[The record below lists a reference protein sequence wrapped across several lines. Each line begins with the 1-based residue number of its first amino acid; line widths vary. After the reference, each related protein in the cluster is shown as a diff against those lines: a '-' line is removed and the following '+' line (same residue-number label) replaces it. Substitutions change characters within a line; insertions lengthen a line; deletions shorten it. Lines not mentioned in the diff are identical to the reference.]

1 MTSRTTK
8 HKGRKAVATAAL
20 VAFTGAALLGTG
32 VNPAL
37 ADGPNGGS
45 GGTPGGNLGAAGSL
59 DIRYAFFDDA
69 TPNPQGGAASVS
81 QGWGQ
86 DSIDWFTGKAG
97 ITGTP
102 MANKLQTS
110 CTEALNEAIARGQA
124 AGGKGVQARVV
135 GIMYAIN
142 NGVNGGGAARG
153 KQHFYD
159 KVTEW
164 SNAGYPGLS
173 NRSTELGSFISDL
186 ARTGADKG
194 SAAAN
199 DGLVSTSCVAANSE
213 EPQGISTPPTYD
225 LTVTTDHAS
234 TVTEAGSTTPVYDT
248 IHASR
253 GDKGV
258 DENIDAEVVL
268 TYEGPEG
275 EGSNKSVTKTAS
287 IANNGDT
294 KSPEFTPA
302 DFGWT
307 SWPATGEGKTFW
319 FDVKV
324 AKQGNMNDA
333 VDTADRE
340 ASESWTVGPKNPVKV
355 LTNGETGSG
364 LTEKDVLAANMFYN
378 ANITA
383 HSNGYASQLTI
394 TDTVNTADV
403 VIGDKE
409 IDNPDRVQVLG
420 PNGQRVKADVTID
433 RIPAEGDK
441 PGKVVISGTVKDI
454 VDQGNY
460 TLVVPTYT
468 KATGADYR
476 IPDDSKVCY
485 TEAGDHCLVG
495 NSAETGKVTPD
506 PDKVWTA
513 DETEARTTA
522 DPERTNQKG
531 VDNKTFLPGDKVSAV
546 VNDHIAAYLQY
557 ALEEYSITDDWS
569 DGLTYVTM
577 DQAPKV
583 YFQGQDVTDLF
594 EITNDTAK
602 GVTIA
607 KAKPEFL
614 AKTARLTEPGE
625 VKLVISGQFRRDY
638 DTDGQNKQLI
648 NKGSV
653 TWNNE
658 FKATNEPPI
667 FTVTPKPAIDVEKFT
682 LSEGLEAGDRD
693 EADNALTLQ
702 SAQGKGAETQIGF
715 LVKNTGEADLV
726 NVSLTDA
733 THEGTTGNVSDIV
746 CEIPSD
752 QAGQA
757 DKTGKSEQSGA
768 DSSNSANAAL
778 TNGATVQ
785 TIKVAADKI
794 GTLKVGQSVSCVGT
808 LTGVEEGTLH
818 SDTATVTGESI
829 HNGKKVTDS
838 DDWHAKVDAPEQ
850 PAPPAPKGA
859 VTGKVAGANT
869 GLMAA
874 LGTLM
879 AAIGLGGGATYL
891 NKAARR
897 KAHVAAKH

>member
-20 VAFTGAALLGTG
+20 MAFAGAALVGA
-32 VNPAL
+32 NPAF
-37 ADGPNGGS
+37 ADNGGS
-45 GGTPGGNLGAAGSL
+45 GGTTGGNLGAAGNL
-59 DIRYAFFDDA
+59 GIRYAFFDNA
-69 TPNPQGGAASVS
+69 VANPQGGQALVS

-86 DSIDWFTGKAG
+86 DSINWFMDKAG
-97 ITGTP
+97 ISGTY
-102 MANKLQTS
+102 MANQFQTS
-110 CTEALNEAIARGQA
+110 CGEALNEAISRGQA
-124 AGGKGVQARVV
+124 AGGSNVTARVV
-135 GIMYAIN
+135 GIMYATN
-142 NGVNGGGAARG
+142 NGNNGGAAARSA
-153 KQHFYD
+153 QYFYD
-159 KVTEW
+159 KAEEW
-164 SNAGYPGLS
+164 RTDGYPGMY
-173 NRSTELGSFISDL
+173 NRSAEIAGFIYNL
-186 ARTGADKG
+186 AQTGVGKASG
-194 SAAAN
+194 LPN
-199 DGLVSTSCVAANSE
+199 DGNAYGEPYVSTACVAVNSE
-213 EPQGISTPPTYD
+213 EPVGISAPPPPPTYD

-234 TVTEAGSTTPVYDT
+234 TVTEAGSTVPVYDT

-253 GDKGV
+253 GGKGA
-258 DENIDAEVVL
+258 DENVDAEVVL

-275 EGSNKSVTKTAS
+275 NKSVTKTAS

-307 SWPATGEGKTFW
+307 SWPATGEGKSFW

-324 AKQGNMNDA
+324 AKQGNMNEA

-340 ASESWTVGPKNPVKV
+340 ASESWTVKPKNPVKV

-409 IDNPDRVQVLG
+409 TDNPDRVQVLG

-433 RIPAEGDK
+433 RSTE
-441 PGKVVISGTVKDI
+441 GKVVISGTVKDI

-460 TLVVPTYT
+460 TLMVPTYT

-485 TEAGDHCLVG
+485 TEAQDHCLVG

-513 DETEARTTA
+513 DEAQARTTA

-531 VDNKTFLPGDKVSAV
+531 VDQKTFLPGDKVSAV

-557 ALEEYSITDDWS
+557 GLEEYSITDDWS

-577 DQAPKV
+577 DGAPKV

-602 GVTIA
+602 GVTTA

-638 DTDGQNKQLI
+638 DTDGENKQLI

-658 FKATNEPPI
+658 SKATNEPPI

-693 EADNALTLQ
+693 EADNALTLA
-702 SAQGKGAETQIGF
+702 SAKDETQIGF
-715 LVKNTGEADLV
+715 LVTNTGEADLV

-733 THEGTTGNVSDIV
+733 THEGTTGNVTGIV
-746 CEIPSD
+746 CEIPAE
-752 QAGQA
+752 QAAA
-757 DKTGKSEQSGA
+757 DP
-768 DSSNSANAAL
+768 ANAGV
-778 TNGATVQ
+778 TGGATAQ
-785 TIKVAADKI
+785 TVKVAGDKI

-818 SDTATVTGESI
+818 SDTATVVGESV
-829 HNGKKVTDS
+829 HNGKKVTDA
-838 DDWHAKVDAPEQ
+838 DDWHAKVDS
-850 PAPPAPKGA
+850 PATPAPKGA
-859 VTGKVAGANT
+859 VTGEVAGANT

-879 AAIGLGGGATYL
+879 AAIGLGGGATWF
-891 NKAARR
+891 ARR

>member
-20 VAFTGAALLGTG
+20 MAFAGAALVGA
-32 VNPAL
+32 NPAF

-45 GGTPGGNLGAAGSL
+45 GGTTGGNLGAAGNL

-69 TPNPQGGAASVS
+69 VANPQGGQALVS

-86 DSIDWFTGKAG
+86 DSINWFMDKAG
-97 ITGTP
+97 ITGTH
-102 MANKLQTS
+102 MANQFQTS
-110 CTEALNEAIARGQA
+110 CGEALNEAIARGQA
-124 AGGKGVQARVV
+124 AGGSNVTARVV
-135 GIMYAIN
+135 GIMYATN
-142 NGVNGGGAARG
+142 NGNNGGAAARSA
-153 KQHFYD
+153 QHFYN
-159 KVTEW
+159 KAEEW
-164 SNAGYPGLS
+164 RTDGYPGMY
-173 NRSTELGSFISDL
+173 NRSAEIAGFIYNL
-186 ARTGADKG
+186 AQTGVGKASG
-194 SAAAN
+194 LPN
-199 DGLVSTSCVAANSE
+199 DGNAYGKPYVSTACVAVNSE
-213 EPQGISTPPTYD
+213 EPVGISAPPPPPTYD

-234 TVTEAGSTTPVYDT
+234 TVTEAGSTVPVYDT

-253 GDKGV
+253 GGKGV

-275 EGSNKSVTKTAS
+275 NKSVTKTVS

-307 SWPATGEGKTFW
+307 SWPATGEGKSFW

-324 AKQGNMNDA
+324 AKQGNMNEA

-340 ASESWTVGPKNPVKV
+340 PSESWTVKPKNPVKY
-355 LTNGETGSG
+355 LMNGENGSQ
-364 LTEKDVLAANMFYN
+364 LKDQDVLAAQMFYN

-383 HSNGYASQLTI
+383 HSNGYSSEMTI

-403 VIGDKE
+403 TIGGKDA
-409 IDNPDRVQVLG
+409 DDAGRVQVFG
-420 PNGQRVKADVTID
+420 PDGKRVKADIKID
-433 RIPAEGDK
+433 RSTE
-441 PGKVVISGTVKDI
+441 GKVIISGTVKDMEK
-454 VDQGNY
+454 QGTY
-460 TLVVPTYT
+460 TLSVPTYT

-485 TEAGDHCLVG
+485 TEAQDHCLVG

-513 DETEARTTA
+513 DEAQARTTA

-557 ALEEYSITDDWS
+557 GLEEYSITDDWS

-577 DQAPKV
+577 DGAPKV
-583 YFQGQDVTDLF
+583 YFQGNDVTDLF

-602 GVTIA
+602 GVTTA

-638 DTDGQNKQLI
+638 DTDGENKQLT

-658 FKATNEPPI
+658 SKATNEPPI

-693 EADNALTLQ
+693 EADNALTLK
-702 SAQGKGAETQIGF
+702 SAKDETQIGF
-715 LVKNTGEADLV
+715 LVTNTGEADLV

-733 THEGTTGNVSDIV
+733 THEGTTGNVTGIV
-746 CEIPSD
+746 CEIPAE
-752 QAGQA
+752 QAAA
-757 DKTGKSEQSGA
+757 DP
-768 DSSNSANAAL
+768 ANAGV
-778 TNGATVQ
+778 TGGATAQ
-785 TIKVAADKI
+785 TVKVAGDKI

-818 SDTATVTGESI
+818 SDTATVVGESI

-838 DDWHAKVDAPEQ
+838 DDWHAKVDAPE
-850 PAPPAPKGA
+850 APAPKGA
-859 VTGKVAGANT
+859 VTGEAAGANT

-874 LGTLM
+874 LGGLM
-879 AAIGLGGGATYL
+879 AAIGLGGGATWF
-891 NKAARR
+891 ARR

>member
-20 VAFTGAALLGTG
+20 MAFAGAALVGA
-32 VNPAL
+32 NPAF
-37 ADGPNGGS
+37 ADNGGS
-45 GGTPGGNLGAAGSL
+45 GGTTGGNLGAAGNL
-59 DIRYAFFDDA
+59 GIRYAFFDDA
-69 TPNPQGGAASVS
+69 VANPQGGQALVS

-86 DSIDWFTGKAG
+86 DSINWFMDKAG
-97 ITGTP
+97 ISGTY
-102 MANKLQTS
+102 MANQFQTS
-110 CTEALNEAIARGQA
+110 CGEALNEAISRGQA
-124 AGGKGVQARVV
+124 AGGSNVTARVV
-135 GIMYAIN
+135 GIMYATN
-142 NGVNGGGAARG
+142 NGNNGGAAARSA
-153 KQHFYD
+153 QYFYD
-159 KVTEW
+159 KAEEW
-164 SNAGYPGLS
+164 RTDGYPGMY
-173 NRSTELGSFISDL
+173 NRSAEIAGFIYNL
-186 ARTGADKG
+186 AQTGVGKASG
-194 SAAAN
+194 LPN
-199 DGLVSTSCVAANSE
+199 DGNAYGEPYVSTACVAVNSE
-213 EPQGISTPPTYD
+213 EPVGISAPPPPPTYD

-234 TVTEAGSTTPVYDT
+234 TVTEAGSTVPVYDT

-253 GDKGV
+253 GGKGA
-258 DENIDAEVVL
+258 DENVDAEVVL

-275 EGSNKSVTKTAS
+275 NKSVTKTAS

-307 SWPATGEGKTFW
+307 SWPATGEGKSFW

-324 AKQGNMNDA
+324 AKQGNMNEA

-340 ASESWTVGPKNPVKV
+340 ASESWTVKPKNPVKV

-409 IDNPDRVQVLG
+409 TDNPDRVQVLG

-433 RIPAEGDK
+433 RSVE
-441 PGKVVISGTVKDI
+441 GKVVISGTVKDI

-460 TLVVPTYT
+460 TLMVPTYT

-485 TEAGDHCLVG
+485 TEAQDHCLVG

-513 DETEARTTA
+513 DEAQARTTA

-531 VDNKTFLPGDKVSAV
+531 VDQKTFLPGDKVSAV

-557 ALEEYSITDDWS
+557 GLEEYSITDDWS

-577 DQAPKV
+577 DGAPKV

-602 GVTIA
+602 GVTTA

-658 FKATNEPPI
+658 MKATNEPPI

-693 EADNALTLQ
+693 EADNALTLA
-702 SAQGKGAETQIGF
+702 SAKDETQIGF
-715 LVKNTGEADLV
+715 LVTNTGEADLV

-733 THEGTTGNVSDIV
+733 THEGTTGNVTGIV
-746 CEIPSD
+746 CEIPAE
-752 QAGQA
+752 QAAA
-757 DKTGKSEQSGA
+757 DP
-768 DSSNSANAAL
+768 ANAGV
-778 TNGATVQ
+778 TGGATAQ
-785 TIKVAADKI
+785 TVKVAGDKI
-794 GTLKVGQSVSCVGT
+794 GILKVGQSVSCVGT

-818 SDTATVTGESI
+818 SDTATVVGESI
-829 HNGKKVTDS
+829 HNGKKVTDA
-838 DDWHAKVDAPEQ
+838 DDWHAKVDS
-850 PAPPAPKGA
+850 PATPAPKGA
-859 VTGKVAGANT
+859 VTGEVAGANT

-879 AAIGLGGGATYL
+879 AAIGLGGGATWM
-891 NKAARR
+891 ARR

>member
-20 VAFTGAALLGTG
+20 MVFAGVALVGA
-32 VNPAL
+32 NPAF
-37 ADGPNGGS
+37 ADNGGS
-45 GGTPGGNLGAAGSL
+45 GGTAGGNLGAAGNL
-59 DIRYAFFDDA
+59 GIRYAFFDDA
-69 TPNPQGGAASVS
+69 VANPQGGQALVS

-86 DSIDWFTGKAG
+86 DSINWFMNQAG
-97 ITGTP
+97 ISGTY
-102 MANKLQTS
+102 MEGQFQIS
-110 CTEALNEAIARGQA
+110 CGEALNEAIARGQA
-124 AGGKGVQARVV
+124 AGGSNVTARVV
-135 GIMYAIN
+135 GIMYATN
-142 NGVNGGGAARG
+142 NGNNGGAAARSA
-153 KQHFYD
+153 QYFYD
-159 KVTEW
+159 KAEEW
-164 SNAGYPGLS
+164 RTDGYPGMY
-173 NRSTELGSFISDL
+173 NRSAEIAGFIYNL
-186 ARTGADKG
+186 AQTGVGKASG
-194 SAAAN
+194 LPN
-199 DGLVSTSCVAANSE
+199 DGNAYGEPYVSTACVAVNSE
-213 EPQGISTPPTYD
+213 EPVGISAPPPPPTYD

-234 TVTEAGSTTPVYDT
+234 TVTEAGSTVPVYDT

-253 GDKGV
+253 GGKGV
-258 DENIDAEVVL
+258 DENVDAEVVL

-275 EGSNKSVTKTAS
+275 NKSVTKTAS

-307 SWPATGEGKTFW
+307 SWPATGEGKSFW

-324 AKQGNMNDA
+324 AKQGNMNEA

-340 ASESWTVGPKNPVKV
+340 ASESWTVKPKNPVKV

-409 IDNPDRVQVLG
+409 TDNPDRVQVLG

-433 RIPAEGDK
+433 RSVE
-441 PGKVVISGTVKDI
+441 GKVVISGTVKNI

-460 TLVVPTYT
+460 TLMVPTYT

-485 TEAGDHCLVG
+485 TEAQDHCLVG
-495 NSAETGKVTPD
+495 NSAEAGKVTPD

-513 DETEARTTA
+513 DEAEARTTA

-531 VDNKTFLPGDKVSAV
+531 VDQKTFLPGDKVSAV
-546 VNDHIAAYLQY
+546 VNDRIAPYLQY
-557 ALEEYSITDDWS
+557 GLEEYSITDDWS

-577 DQAPKV
+577 DGAPKV

-602 GVTIA
+602 GVTTA

-658 FKATNEPPI
+658 SKATNEPPI

-693 EADNALTLQ
+693 EADNALTLA
-702 SAQGKGAETQIGF
+702 SAKDETQIGF

-733 THEGTTGNVSDIV
+733 THEGTTGNVTGIV
-746 CEIPSD
+746 CEIPAE
-752 QAGQA
+752 QAAA
-757 DKTGKSEQSGA
+757 DP
-768 DSSNSANAAL
+768 ANAGV
-778 TNGATVQ
+778 TGGATSETV
-785 TIKVAADKI
+785 KVAGDKI

-818 SDTATVTGESI
+818 SDTATVVGESI

-838 DDWHAKVDAPEQ
+838 DDWHAKVDAPE
-850 PAPPAPKGA
+850 APAPKGA
-859 VTGKVAGANT
+859 VTGEVAGANT

-879 AAIGLGGGATYL
+879 AAIGLGGGATWF
-891 NKAARR
+891 ARR

>member
-20 VAFTGAALLGTG
+20 MAFAGAALVGA
-32 VNPAL
+32 NPAF

-45 GGTPGGNLGAAGSL
+45 GGTAGDNLGAAGNL
-59 DIRYAFFDDA
+59 GIRYAFFDDA
-69 TPNPQGGAASVS
+69 AANPQGGQALVS

-86 DSIDWFTGKAG
+86 DSINWFMDKAG
-97 ITGTP
+97 ITGTY
-102 MANKLQTS
+102 MANQFQTS
-110 CTEALNEAIARGQA
+110 CGEALNEAIARGQA
-124 AGGKGVQARVV
+124 AGGSNVTARVV

-142 NGVNGGGAARG
+142 DGNNGGAAARG
-153 KQHFYD
+153 ARYFYD
-159 KVTEW
+159 KAEEW
-164 SNAGYPGLS
+164 RSDGYPGMH
-173 NRSTELGSFISDL
+173 NRSAEIVGLIYNL
-186 ARTGADKG
+186 AQTGVGKASG
-194 SAAAN
+194 LPN
-199 DGLVSTSCVAANSE
+199 DGNAYGGSYVSTVCVAVNSE

-234 TVTEAGSTTPVYDT
+234 TVTEAGSTVPVYDT

-258 DENIDAEVVL
+258 DENVDAEVVL

-275 EGSNKSVTKTAS
+275 NKAVTKTAS

-307 SWPATGEGKTFW
+307 SWPATGEGKSFW

-324 AKQGNMNDA
+324 AKQGNMNEA

-340 ASESWTVGPKNPVKV
+340 ASESWTVKPKNPVKY
-355 LTNGETGSG
+355 LMNGENGSQ
-364 LTEKDVLAANMFYN
+364 LKDQDVLAAQMFYN

-383 HSNGYASQLTI
+383 HSNGYSSEMTI
-394 TDTVNTADV
+394 TDTVNTVDVTIGGKDADDA
-403 VIGDKE
+403 G
-409 IDNPDRVQVLG
+409 RVQVFG
-420 PNGQRVKADVTID
+420 PDGKRVKADIKID
-433 RIPAEGDK
+433 RSTE
-441 PGKVVISGTVKDI
+441 GKVIISGTVKDMEK
-454 VDQGNY
+454 QGTY
-460 TLVVPTYT
+460 TLSVPTYT

-485 TEAGDHCLVG
+485 TEAQDHCLTG

-513 DETEARTTA
+513 DEAEARTTA

-531 VDNKTFLPGDKVSAV
+531 ADNKTFLPGDKVSAV

-577 DQAPKV
+577 DGAPKV

-602 GVTIA
+602 GVTTA

-614 AKTARLTEPGE
+614 AKTARLAEPGE

-638 DTDGQNKQLI
+638 DTDGENKQLI

-658 FKATNEPPI
+658 MKATNEPPI

-693 EADNALTLQ
+693 EADNALTLK
-702 SAQGKGAETQIGF
+702 SAKDETQIGF
-715 LVKNTGEADLV
+715 LVTNTGEADLV
-726 NVSLTDA
+726 NVSLTDQ
-733 THEGTTGNVSDIV
+733 THEGTTGNVTGIV
-746 CEIPSD
+746 CEIPAE
-752 QAGQA
+752 QAAA
-757 DKTGKSEQSGA
+757 DP
-768 DSSNSANAAL
+768 ANAGV
-778 TNGATVQ
+778 TGGATAQ
-785 TIKVAADKI
+785 TVKVAGDKI

-818 SDTATVTGESI
+818 SDTATAEGKSI
-829 HNGKKVTDS
+829 HNGKKVSDS
-838 DDWHAKVDAPEQ
+838 DDWHAKVDAPE
-850 PAPPAPKGA
+850 APAPKGA
-859 VTGKVAGANT
+859 VTGEVAGANT
-869 GLMAA
+869 GLMGAVGA
-874 LGTLM
+874 LM
-879 AAIGLGGGATYL
+879 AAIGLGGGATWF
-891 NKAARR
+891 ARR

>member
-20 VAFTGAALLGTG
+20 MAFAGAALVGA
-32 VNPAL
+32 NPAF
-37 ADGPNGGS
+37 ADNGGS
-45 GGTPGGNLGAAGSL
+45 GGTTGGNLGAAGNL
-59 DIRYAFFDDA
+59 GIRYAFFDDA
-69 TPNPQGGAASVS
+69 VANPQGGQALVS

-86 DSIDWFTGKAG
+86 DSINWFMDKAG
-97 ITGTP
+97 ISGTY
-102 MANKLQTS
+102 MANQFQTS
-110 CTEALNEAIARGQA
+110 CGEALNEAISRGQA
-124 AGGKGVQARVV
+124 AGGSNVTARVV
-135 GIMYAIN
+135 GIMYATN
-142 NGVNGGGAARG
+142 NGNNGGAAARSA
-153 KQHFYD
+153 QYFYD
-159 KVTEW
+159 KAEEW
-164 SNAGYPGLS
+164 RTDGYPGMY
-173 NRSTELGSFISDL
+173 NRSAEIAGFIYNL
-186 ARTGADKG
+186 AQTGVGKASG
-194 SAAAN
+194 LPN
-199 DGLVSTSCVAANSE
+199 DGNAYGEPYVSTACVAVNSE
-213 EPQGISTPPTYD
+213 EPVGISAPPPPPTYD

-234 TVTEAGSTTPVYDT
+234 TVTEAGSTVPVYDT

-253 GDKGV
+253 GDKGA
-258 DENIDAEVVL
+258 DENVDAEVVL

-275 EGSNKSVTKTAS
+275 NKSVTKQVQ

-307 SWPATGEGKTFW
+307 SWPATGEGKSFW

-324 AKQGNMNDA
+324 AKQGNMNEA

-340 ASESWTVGPKNPVKV
+340 ASESWTVKPKNPVKV

-403 VIGDKE
+403 TIGGKDA
-409 IDNPDRVQVLG
+409 DDAGRVQVLG
-420 PNGQRVKADVTID
+420 PDGQRIKADVTID

-454 VDQGNY
+454 EKQGNY
-460 TLVVPTYT
+460 TLMVPTYT

-485 TEAGDHCLVG
+485 TEAQDHCLAG

-513 DETEARTTA
+513 DEAEARTTA

-557 ALEEYSITDDWS
+557 GLEEYSITDDWS

-577 DQAPKV
+577 DGAPKV
-583 YFQGQDVTDLF
+583 YFQGNDVTDLF

-602 GVTIA
+602 GVTTA

-658 FKATNEPPI
+658 SKATNEPPI

-693 EADNALTLQ
+693 EADNALTLA
-702 SAQGKGAETQIGF
+702 SAKDETQIGF
-715 LVKNTGEADLV
+715 LVTNTGEADLV

-733 THEGTTGNVSDIV
+733 THEGTTGNVTGIV
-746 CEIPSD
+746 CEIPAE
-752 QAGQA
+752 QAAA
-757 DKTGKSEQSGA
+757 DP
-768 DSSNSANAAL
+768 ANAGV
-778 TNGATVQ
+778 TGGATAQ
-785 TIKVAADKI
+785 TVKVAGDKI

-818 SDTATVTGESI
+818 SDTATVVGESI

-838 DDWHAKVDAPEQ
+838 DDWHAKVDSPE
-850 PAPPAPKGA
+850 APAPKGA
-859 VTGKVAGANT
+859 VTGEVAGANT

-874 LGTLM
+874 LGGLM
-879 AAIGLGGGATYL
+879 AAIGLGGGATWF
-891 NKAARR
+891 ARR

>member
-1 MTSRTTK
+1 MGK
-8 HKGRKAVATAAL
+8 KAVATAAL
-20 VAFTGAALLGTG
+20 MAFAGAALVGA
-32 VNPAL
+32 NPAF

-45 GGTPGGNLGAAGSL
+45 GGTTGGNLGAAGNL
-59 DIRYAFFDDA
+59 GIRYAFFDDA
-69 TPNPQGGAASVS
+69 VANPQGGQALVS

-86 DSIDWFTGKAG
+86 DSINWFMDKAG
-97 ITGTP
+97 ISGTY
-102 MANKLQTS
+102 MANQFQIS
-110 CTEALNEAIARGQA
+110 CGEALNEAIARGQA
-124 AGGKGVQARVV
+124 AGGSNVTARVV
-135 GIMYAIN
+135 GIMYATN
-142 NGVNGGGAARG
+142 NGNNGGAAARSA
-153 KQHFYD
+153 QFFYD
-159 KVTEW
+159 KAEEW
-164 SNAGYPGLS
+164 RTDGYPGMH
-173 NRSTELGSFISDL
+173 NRSAEIAGFIYNL
-186 ARTGADKG
+186 AQTGVGKASG
-194 SAAAN
+194 LPN
-199 DGLVSTSCVAANSE
+199 DGNAYGEPYVSTACVAVNSE

-234 TVTEAGSTTPVYDT
+234 TVTEAGSTVPVYDT

-253 GDKGV
+253 GGKGV
-258 DENIDAEVVL
+258 DENVDAEVVL

-275 EGSNKSVTKTAS
+275 NKSVTKTVS
-287 IANNGDT
+287 IVNNGDT

-307 SWPATGEGKTFW
+307 SWPATGEGKSFW

-324 AKQGNMNDA
+324 AKQGNMNEA

-340 ASESWTVGPKNPVKV
+340 ASESWTVKPKNPVKV

-409 IDNPDRVQVLG
+409 TDNPDRVQVLG

-433 RIPAEGDK
+433 RSVE
-441 PGKVVISGTVKDI
+441 GKVVISGTVKDI

-460 TLVVPTYT
+460 TLMVPTYT

-485 TEAGDHCLVG
+485 TEAQDHCLVG

-513 DETEARTTA
+513 DEAQARTTA

-531 VDNKTFLPGDKVSAV
+531 VDQKTFLPGDKVSAV

-557 ALEEYSITDDWS
+557 GLEEYSITDDWS

-577 DQAPKV
+577 DGAPKV

-602 GVTIA
+602 GVTTA

-658 FKATNEPPI
+658 SKATNEPPI

-693 EADNALTLQ
+693 EADNALTLA
-702 SAQGKGAETQIGF
+702 SAKDETQIGF
-715 LVKNTGEADLV
+715 LVTNTGEADLV

-733 THEGTTGNVSDIV
+733 THEGTTGNVTGIV
-746 CEIPSD
+746 CEIPAE
-752 QAGQA
+752 QVAA
-757 DKTGKSEQSGA
+757 DP
-768 DSSNSANAAL
+768 ANAGV
-778 TNGATVQ
+778 TGGATAQ
-785 TIKVAADKI
+785 TVKVAGDKI

-818 SDTATVTGESI
+818 SDTATVVGESI

-838 DDWHAKVDAPEQ
+838 DDWHAKVDS
-850 PAPPAPKGA
+850 PATPAPKGA
-859 VTGKVAGANT
+859 VTGEVAGANT

-874 LGTLM
+874 LGGLM
-879 AAIGLGGGATYL
+879 AAIGLGGGATWF
-891 NKAARR
+891 ARR

>member
-1 MTSRTTK
+1 MTSRTIK

-20 VAFTGAALLGTG
+20 MAFAGAALVGA
-32 VNPAL
+32 NPAF
-37 ADGPNGGS
+37 ADNGGS
-45 GGTPGGNLGAAGSL
+45 GGAPGGNLGAAGTL
-59 DIRYAFFDDA
+59 GIRYAFFDDA
-69 TPNPQGGAASVS
+69 VANPQGGPALVS

-86 DSIDWFTGKAG
+86 DSIDWFTNKAG
-97 ITGTP
+97 ITGMP
-102 MANKLQTS
+102 MAAKLQTA
-110 CTEALNEAIARGQA
+110 CTDALNEAITRGQEN
-124 AGGKGVQARVV
+124 GGKDVQARVV

-159 KVTEW
+159 KVDEW

-194 SAAAN
+194 SDAAD
-199 DGLVSTSCVAANSE
+199 DGLVSAACVAVNSE

-234 TVTEAGSTTPVYDT
+234 TVTEAGSTVPVYDT

-258 DENIDAEVVL
+258 DENVDAEVVL

-307 SWPATGEGKTFW
+307 SWPATGEGKSFW

-324 AKQGNMNDA
+324 AKQGNMNEA

-340 ASESWTVGPKNPVKV
+340 ASESWTVKPKNPVKY
-355 LTNGETGSG
+355 LMNGENGSQ
-364 LTEKDVLAANMFYN
+364 LKDQDVLAAQMFYN
-378 ANITA
+378 ANIMA
-383 HSNGYASQLTI
+383 HSNGYSSEMTI

-403 VIGDKE
+403 TIGGKDA
-409 IDNPDRVQVLG
+409 DDAGRVQVFG
-420 PNGQRVKADVTID
+420 PDGKRVKADIKID
-433 RIPAEGDK
+433 RSTE
-441 PGKVVISGTVKDI
+441 GKVIISGTVKDI

-460 TLVVPTYT
+460 TLSVPTYT

-485 TEAGDHCLVG
+485 TEAQDHCLAG

-513 DETEARTTA
+513 DEAQARTTA

-546 VNDHIAAYLQY
+546 VNDHIAKYLQY
-557 ALEEYSITDDWS
+557 GLEEYSITDDWS

-577 DQAPKV
+577 DGAPKV
-583 YFQGQDVTDLF
+583 YFQGNDVTDLF

-602 GVTIA
+602 GVTTA

-614 AKTARLTEPGE
+614 AKTARLAEPGE

-658 FKATNEPPI
+658 SKATNEPPI

-693 EADNALTLQ
+693 EADNALTLK
-702 SAQGKGAETQIGF
+702 SAKDETQIGF
-715 LVKNTGEADLV
+715 LVTNTGEADLV

-733 THEGTTGNVSDIV
+733 THEGTTGNVTGIV
-746 CEIPSD
+746 CEIPAE
-752 QAGQA
+752 QAAA
-757 DKTGKSEQSGA
+757 DP
-768 DSSNSANAAL
+768 ANAGV
-778 TNGATVQ
+778 TGGATAQ
-785 TIKVAADKI
+785 TVKVAGDKI

-818 SDTATVTGESI
+818 SDTATVVGESI

-838 DDWHAKVDAPEQ
+838 DDWHAKVNSPEQ
-850 PAPPAPKGA
+850 PAPKGA
-859 VTGKVAGANT
+859 VTGEAAGANT

-874 LGTLM
+874 LGGLM
-879 AAIGLGGGATYL
+879 AAIGLGGGATWF
-891 NKAARR
+891 ARR

>member
-20 VAFTGAALLGTG
+20 MAFAGAALVGA
-32 VNPAL
+32 NPAF
-37 ADGPNGGS
+37 ADGSNGGS
-45 GGTPGGNLGAAGSL
+45 GGAPGGNLGAAGSL

-69 TPNPQGGAASVS
+69 VANPQGGAALVS

-86 DSIDWFTGKAG
+86 DSIDWFTNKAG
-97 ITGTP
+97 ITGMP
-102 MANKLQTS
+102 MAAKLQTA
-110 CTEALNEAIARGQA
+110 CTDALNEAIARGQA
-124 AGGKGVQARVV
+124 NGGKNVQARVV

-142 NGVNGGGAARG
+142 DGVNGGGAARG
-153 KQHFYD
+153 KHHFYD
-159 KVTEW
+159 KVDEW
-164 SNAGYPGLS
+164 SNAGYPGLT
-173 NRSTELGSFISDL
+173 NRSTELGSFVDGL
-186 ARTGADKG
+186 ARTGVDKG
-194 SAAAN
+194 AAAAN
-199 DGLVSTSCVAANSE
+199 DSLVSAACVAVNSE

-225 LTVTTDHAS
+225 LAVTTDHAS
-234 TVTEAGSTTPVYDT
+234 TVTEAGSTVPVYDT

-307 SWPATGEGKTFW
+307 SWPATGEGKSFW

-324 AKQGNMNDA
+324 AKQGNMNEA

-340 ASESWTVGPKNPVKV
+340 ASESWTVKPKNPVKV

-409 IDNPDRVQVLG
+409 TDNPDRVQVLG

-433 RIPAEGDK
+433 RSVE
-441 PGKVVISGTVKDI
+441 GKVVISGTVKDI

-460 TLVVPTYT
+460 TLMVPTYT

-485 TEAGDHCLVG
+485 TEAQDHCLVG

-513 DETEARTTA
+513 DEAQARTTA

-557 ALEEYSITDDWS
+557 GLEEYSITDDWS

-577 DQAPKV
+577 DGAPKV

-602 GVTIA
+602 GVTTA

-638 DTDGQNKQLI
+638 DTDGQNKQLS

-658 FKATNEPPI
+658 SKATNEPPI

-693 EADNALTLQ
+693 EADNALTLK

-715 LVKNTGEADLV
+715 LVTNTGEADLV

-733 THEGTTGNVSDIV
+733 THEGTTGNVTGIV
-746 CEIPSD
+746 CEIPAE
-752 QAGQA
+752 QAAA
-757 DKTGKSEQSGA
+757 DP
-768 DSSNSANAAL
+768 ANAGV
-778 TNGATVQ
+778 TGGATAQ
-785 TIKVAADKI
+785 TVKVAGDKI

-818 SDTATVTGESI
+818 SDTATVVGESI
-829 HNGKKVTDS
+829 HNGEKVTDS
-838 DDWHAKVDAPEQ
+838 DDWHAKVDAP
-850 PAPPAPKGA
+850 APKGA
-859 VTGKVAGANT
+859 VTGEAAGANT

-874 LGTLM
+874 LGGLM
-879 AAIGLGGGATYL
+879 AAIGLGGGATWF
-891 NKAARR
+891 ARR

>member
-20 VAFTGAALLGTG
+20 MAFAGAAFVGA
-32 VNPAL
+32 NPAF
-37 ADGPNGGS
+37 ADNGGS
-45 GGTPGGNLGAAGSL
+45 GGTAGGNLGAAGNL
-59 DIRYAFFDDA
+59 GIRYAFFDDA
-69 TPNPQGGAASVS
+69 VANPQGGQALVS

-86 DSIDWFTGKAG
+86 DSINWFMDKAG
-97 ITGTP
+97 ITGTH
-102 MANKLQTS
+102 MANQFQTS
-110 CTEALNEAIARGQA
+110 CGEALNEAIARGQA
-124 AGGKGVQARVV
+124 AGDSNVTARVV
-135 GIMYAIN
+135 GIMYATN
-142 NGVNGGGAARG
+142 NGDN
-153 KQHFYD
+153 
-159 KVTEW
+159 
-164 SNAGYPGLS
+164 
-173 NRSTELGSFISDL
+173 
-186 ARTGADKG
+186 G
-194 SAAAN
+194 SAAARASQWFYDKAEEWRSDGYPGMYNRSAEIAGFIYNLAQTGVGKVSGLPN
-199 DGLVSTSCVAANSE
+199 DGHAYGQPYVSTVCVAVNSE
-213 EPQGISTPPTYD
+213 EPVGISAPPPPPTYD

-234 TVTEAGSTTPVYDT
+234 TVTEAGSTVPVYDT

-253 GDKGV
+253 GDSTL
-258 DENIDAEVVL
+258 DENVDAEVVL

-275 EGSNKSVTKTAS
+275 EGSNKSVTKTVS

-307 SWPATGEGKTFW
+307 SWPATGNGEDGKTFW

-324 AKQGNMNDA
+324 AKQGNMNEA

-340 ASESWTVGPKNPVKV
+340 ASESWTVKPKNPVKV

-409 IDNPDRVQVLG
+409 TDNPDRVQVLG
-420 PNGQRVKADVTID
+420 PNGQRVKADIKIGRST
-433 RIPAEGDK
+433 E
-441 PGKVVISGTVKDI
+441 GKVIISGTVKDI

-468 KATGADYR
+468 LATGADYR

-485 TEAGDHCLVG
+485 TAAQDHCLVG

-577 DQAPKV
+577 DGAPKV

-594 EITNDTAK
+594 EITNDTEK
-602 GVTIA
+602 GVTTA

-614 AKTARLTEPGE
+614 AKTARLTESGE

-638 DTDGQNKQLI
+638 DTDGENKQLI

-658 FKATNEPPI
+658 SKATNEPPI

-702 SAQGKGAETQIGF
+702 SVQGKGAETQIGF

-726 NVSLTDA
+726 NVSLTDQ

-746 CEIPSD
+746 CEIPAE
-752 QAGQA
+752 QAAA
-757 DKTGKSEQSGA
+757 DP
-768 DSSNSANAAL
+768 ANAGV
-778 TNGATVQ
+778 TGGATAQ
-785 TIKVAADKI
+785 TVKVAGDKI

-818 SDTATVTGESI
+818 SDTATVVGESI

-838 DDWHAKVDAPEQ
+838 DDWHAKVDAPE
-850 PAPPAPKGA
+850 APAPKGA
-859 VTGKVAGANT
+859 VTGEAAGANT

-874 LGTLM
+874 LGGLM
-879 AAIGLGGGATYL
+879 AAIGLGGGATWF
-891 NKAARR
+891 ARR
-897 KAHVAAKH
+897 KAHIAAKH

>member
-20 VAFTGAALLGTG
+20 MAFAGAALVGA
-32 VNPAL
+32 NPAF
-37 ADGPNGGS
+37 ADNGGS
-45 GGTPGGNLGAAGSL
+45 GGTTGGNLGAAGNL
-59 DIRYAFFDDA
+59 GIRYAFFDDA
-69 TPNPQGGAASVS
+69 VANPQGGQALVS

-86 DSIDWFTGKAG
+86 DSINWFMDKAG
-97 ITGTP
+97 ITGTY
-102 MANKLQTS
+102 MANQFQTS
-110 CTEALNEAIARGQA
+110 CGEALNEAISRGQA
-124 AGGKGVQARVV
+124 AGGSNVTARVV
-135 GIMYAIN
+135 GIMYATN
-142 NGVNGGGAARG
+142 NGNNGGAAARSA
-153 KQHFYD
+153 QYFYD
-159 KVTEW
+159 KAEEW
-164 SNAGYPGLS
+164 RTDGYPGMY
-173 NRSTELGSFISDL
+173 NRSAEIAGFIYNL
-186 ARTGADKG
+186 AQTGVGKASG
-194 SAAAN
+194 LPN
-199 DGLVSTSCVAANSE
+199 DGNAYSEPYVSTACVAVNSE
-213 EPQGISTPPTYD
+213 EPVGISAPPPPPTYD

-234 TVTEAGSTTPVYDT
+234 TVTEAGSTVPVYDT

-253 GDKGV
+253 GDKGT
-258 DENIDAEVVL
+258 DENVDAEVVL

-275 EGSNKSVTKTAS
+275 NKSVTKTVS

-307 SWPATGEGKTFW
+307 SWPATGEGKSFW

-324 AKQGNMNDA
+324 AKQGNMNEA

-340 ASESWTVGPKNPVKV
+340 PSESWTVKPKNPVKV

-364 LTEKDVLAANMFYN
+364 LTEKDVLANNMFYN

-403 VIGDKE
+403 TIGGKE
-409 IDNPDRVQVLG
+409 ADDAGRVQVLG
-420 PNGQRVKADVTID
+420 PNGQRIKADVTID
-433 RIPAEGDK
+433 RSVE
-441 PGKVVISGTVKDI
+441 GKVVISGTVKDI

-460 TLVVPTYT
+460 TLMVPTYT

-485 TEAGDHCLVG
+485 TEAQDHCLVG

-513 DETEARTTA
+513 DEAEARTTA

-531 VDNKTFLPGDKVSAV
+531 VDQKTFLPGDKVSAV

-557 ALEEYSITDDWS
+557 GLEEYSITDDWS

-577 DQAPKV
+577 DGAPKV

-602 GVTIA
+602 GVTTA

-658 FKATNEPPI
+658 MKATNEPPI

-693 EADNALTLQ
+693 EADNALTLA
-702 SAQGKGAETQIGF
+702 SAKDETQIGF
-715 LVKNTGEADLV
+715 LVTNTGEADLV

-733 THEGTTGNVSDIV
+733 THEGTTGNVTGIV
-746 CEIPSD
+746 CEIPAE
-752 QAGQA
+752 QAAA
-757 DKTGKSEQSGA
+757 DP
-768 DSSNSANAAL
+768 ANAGV
-778 TNGATVQ
+778 TGGATAQ
-785 TIKVAADKI
+785 TVKVAGDKI

-818 SDTATVTGESI
+818 SDTATVVGESI

-838 DDWHAKVDAPEQ
+838 DDWHAKVDS
-850 PAPPAPKGA
+850 PATPAPKGA
-859 VTGKVAGANT
+859 VTGEVAGANT

-874 LGTLM
+874 LGGLM
-879 AAIGLGGGATYL
+879 AAIGLGGGATWF
-891 NKAARR
+891 ARR

>member
-20 VAFTGAALLGTG
+20 MAFAGAALVGA
-32 VNPAL
+32 NPAF

-45 GGTPGGNLGAAGSL
+45 GGTTGGNLGAAGNL
-59 DIRYAFFDDA
+59 GIRYAFFDDA
-69 TPNPQGGAASVS
+69 VANPQGGQALVS

-86 DSIDWFTGKAG
+86 DSINWFMDKAG
-97 ITGTP
+97 ISGTY
-102 MANKLQTS
+102 MEGQFQTS
-110 CTEALNEAIARGQA
+110 CGEALNEAIARGQA
-124 AGGKGVQARVV
+124 AGGSNVTARVV
-135 GIMYAIN
+135 GIMYATN
-142 NGVNGGGAARG
+142 NGNNGGAAARSA
-153 KQHFYD
+153 QYFYD
-159 KVTEW
+159 KAEEW
-164 SNAGYPGLS
+164 RSDGYPGMY
-173 NRSTELGSFISDL
+173 NRSAEIAGFIYNL
-186 ARTGADKG
+186 AQTGVGKASG
-194 SAAAN
+194 LPN
-199 DGLVSTSCVAANSE
+199 DGNAYGEPYVSTACVAVNSE
-213 EPQGISTPPTYD
+213 EPVGISAPPPPPTYD

-234 TVTEAGSTTPVYDT
+234 TVTEAGSTVPVYDT

-253 GDKGV
+253 GGKGA
-258 DENIDAEVVL
+258 DENVDAEVVL

-275 EGSNKSVTKTAS
+275 NKSVTKTAS

-307 SWPATGEGKTFW
+307 SWPATGEGKSFW

-324 AKQGNMNDA
+324 AKQGNMNEA
-333 VDTADRE
+333 VDTTDRE
-340 ASESWTVGPKNPVKV
+340 ASESWTVKPKNPVKV

-409 IDNPDRVQVLG
+409 TDNPDRVQVLG
-420 PNGQRVKADVTID
+420 PNGQRIKADVTID
-433 RIPAEGDK
+433 RSVE
-441 PGKVVISGTVKDI
+441 GKVVISGTVKDI

-460 TLVVPTYT
+460 TLMVPTYT

-485 TEAGDHCLVG
+485 TEAQDHCLVG

-513 DETEARTTA
+513 DEAEARTTA

-557 ALEEYSITDDWS
+557 GLEEYSITDDWS

-577 DQAPKV
+577 DGAPKV
-583 YFQGQDVTDLF
+583 YFQGNDVTDLF

-602 GVTIA
+602 GVTTA

-658 FKATNEPPI
+658 SKATNEPPI

-702 SAQGKGAETQIGF
+702 SAKDETQIGF
-715 LVKNTGEADLV
+715 LVTNTGEADLV
-726 NVSLTDA
+726 NVSLTDQ
-733 THEGTTGNVSDIV
+733 THEGTTGNVTGIV
-746 CEIPSD
+746 CEIPAE
-752 QAGQA
+752 QAAA
-757 DKTGKSEQSGA
+757 DP
-768 DSSNSANAAL
+768 ANAGV
-778 TNGATVQ
+778 TGGATAQ
-785 TIKVAADKI
+785 TVKVAGDKI

-829 HNGKKVTDS
+829 HNGKKVSDS
-838 DDWHAKVDAPEQ
+838 DDWHAKVDAPEV
-850 PAPPAPKGA
+850 PAPKGA
-859 VTGKVAGANT
+859 VTGEVAGANT

-879 AAIGLGGGATYL
+879 AAIGLGGGATWF
-891 NKAARR
+891 ARR

>member
-8 HKGRKAVATAAL
+8 RTYAHKRGKKAVATAAL
-20 VAFTGAALLGTG
+20 MAFAGAALVGA
-32 VNPAL
+32 NPAF
-37 ADGPNGGS
+37 ADNGGS
-45 GGTPGGNLGAAGSL
+45 SGTTGGNLGAAGNL
-59 DIRYAFFDDA
+59 GIRYAFFDDA
-69 TPNPQGGAASVS
+69 VANPQGGQALVS

-86 DSIDWFTGKAG
+86 DSINWFMGKAG
-97 ITGTP
+97 IAGTY
-102 MANKLQTS
+102 MENQFQLS
-110 CTEALNEAIARGQA
+110 CNEAMNEAIARGQA
-124 AGGKGVQARVV
+124 AGGQNVTARVV
-135 GIMYAIN
+135 GIMYATN
-142 NGVNGGGAARG
+142 NGNNGGAAARSA
-153 KQHFYD
+153 QFFYD
-159 KVTEW
+159 KAEEW
-164 SNAGYPGLS
+164 RSDGYPGMY
-173 NRSTELGSFISDL
+173 NRSAEIAGFIYNL
-186 ARTGADKG
+186 AQTGVGKASG
-194 SAAAN
+194 LPN
-199 DGLVSTSCVAANSE
+199 DGNAYGEPYVSTVCVAVNSE
-213 EPQGISTPPTYD
+213 EPVGISAPPPPPTYD

-234 TVTEAGSTTPVYDT
+234 TVTEAGSTVPVYDT

-253 GDKGV
+253 GGKGV

-275 EGSNKSVTKTAS
+275 NKSVTKTAS

-307 SWPATGEGKTFW
+307 SWPATGEGKSFW

-324 AKQGNMNDA
+324 AKQGNMNEA

-340 ASESWTVGPKNPVKV
+340 ASESWTVKPKNPVKV

-378 ANITA
+378 ANIMA

-394 TDTVNTADV
+394 TDTVNTSDV
-403 VIGDKE
+403 VIGGKDA
-409 IDNPDRVQVLG
+409 DDAGRVQVLG
-420 PNGQRVKADVTID
+420 PNGQRIKADVTID
-433 RIPAEGDK
+433 RSIE
-441 PGKVVISGTVKDI
+441 GKVVISGTVKDI

-460 TLVVPTYT
+460 TLMVPTYT

-485 TEAGDHCLVG
+485 TEAQDHCLAG

-513 DETEARTTA
+513 DEAEARTTA

-531 VDNKTFLPGDKVSAV
+531 VDQKTFLPGDKVSAV

-557 ALEEYSITDDWS
+557 GLEEYSITDDWS

-577 DQAPKV
+577 DGAPKV

-602 GVTIA
+602 GVTTA

-614 AKTARLTEPGE
+614 AKTARMTEPGE

-638 DTDGQNKQLI
+638 DTDGATKQLI

-658 FKATNEPPI
+658 SKATNEPPI

-693 EADNALTLQ
+693 EADNALTLA
-702 SAQGKGAETQIGF
+702 SAKDETQIGF
-715 LVKNTGEADLV
+715 LVKNTGESDLV
-726 NVSLTDA
+726 NVSLTDQ
-733 THEGTTGNVSDIV
+733 THEGTTGNVTGIV
-746 CEIPSD
+746 CEIPAE
-752 QAGQA
+752 QAAA
-757 DKTGKSEQSGA
+757 DP
-768 DSSNSANAAL
+768 ANAAL
-778 TNGATVQ
+778 TGGATAQ
-785 TIKVAADKI
+785 TVRVAGDKI

-818 SDTATVTGESI
+818 SDTATVVGESI

-838 DDWHAKVDAPEQ
+838 DDWHAKVDS
-850 PAPPAPKGA
+850 PATPAPKGA
-859 VTGKVAGANT
+859 VTGEVAGANT

-874 LGTLM
+874 LGGLM
-879 AAIGLGGGATYL
+879 AAIGLGGGATWF
-891 NKAARR
+891 ARR

>member
-20 VAFTGAALLGTG
+20 MAFAGAALVGA
-32 VNPAL
+32 NPAF
-37 ADGPNGGS
+37 ADNGGS
-45 GGTPGGNLGAAGSL
+45 GGTTGGNLGAAGNL
-59 DIRYAFFDDA
+59 GIRYAFFDDA
-69 TPNPQGGAASVS
+69 VANPQGGQALVS

-86 DSIDWFTGKAG
+86 DSINWFMDKAG
-97 ITGTP
+97 ISGTY
-102 MANKLQTS
+102 MANQFQIS
-110 CTEALNEAIARGQA
+110 CGEALNEAIARGQA
-124 AGGKGVQARVV
+124 AGGSNVTARVV
-135 GIMYAIN
+135 GIMYATN
-142 NGVNGGGAARG
+142 NGNNGGAAARSA
-153 KQHFYD
+153 QYFYD
-159 KVTEW
+159 KAEEW
-164 SNAGYPGLS
+164 RSDGYPGMY
-173 NRSTELGSFISDL
+173 NRSAEIAGFIYNL
-186 ARTGADKG
+186 AQTGVGKASG
-194 SAAAN
+194 LPN
-199 DGLVSTSCVAANSE
+199 DGNAYGEPYVSTACVAVNSE
-213 EPQGISTPPTYD
+213 EPVGISAPPPPPTYD

-234 TVTEAGSTTPVYDT
+234 TVTEAGSTVPVYDT

-253 GDKGV
+253 GDKGA
-258 DENIDAEVVL
+258 DENVDAEVVL

-275 EGSNKSVTKTAS
+275 NKSVTKTAS

-307 SWPATGEGKTFW
+307 SWPATGEGKSFW

-324 AKQGNMNDA
+324 AKQGNMNEA

-340 ASESWTVGPKNPVKV
+340 ASESWTVKPKNPVKV

-409 IDNPDRVQVLG
+409 TDNPDRVQVLG

-433 RIPAEGDK
+433 RSTE
-441 PGKVVISGTVKDI
+441 GKVVISGTVKDI

-460 TLVVPTYT
+460 TLMVPTYT

-485 TEAGDHCLVG
+485 TEAQDHCLTG

-513 DETEARTTA
+513 DEAEARTTA

-557 ALEEYSITDDWS
+557 GLEEYSITDDWS

-577 DQAPKV
+577 DGAPKV

-602 GVTIA
+602 GVTTA

-648 NKGSV
+648 NKGFV
-653 TWNNE
+653 NWNNE
-658 FKATNEPPI
+658 MKATNEPPI

-693 EADNALTLQ
+693 EADNALTLA
-702 SAQGKGAETQIGF
+702 SAKDETQIGF
-715 LVKNTGEADLV
+715 LVTNTGEADLV

-733 THEGTTGNVSDIV
+733 THEGTTGNVTGIV
-746 CEIPSD
+746 CEILAE
-752 QAGQA
+752 QAAA
-757 DKTGKSEQSGA
+757 DP
-768 DSSNSANAAL
+768 ANAGV
-778 TNGATVQ
+778 TGGATAQ
-785 TIKVAADKI
+785 TVKVAGDKI

-818 SDTATVTGESI
+818 SDTATVVGESI
-829 HNGKKVTDS
+829 HNGKKVNDS
-838 DDWHAKVDAPEQ
+838 DDWHAKVDS
-850 PAPPAPKGA
+850 PATPAPKGA
-859 VTGKVAGANT
+859 VTGEVAGANT

-874 LGTLM
+874 LGGLM
-879 AAIGLGGGATYL
+879 AAIGLGGGATYM
-891 NKAARR
+891 ARR

>member
-20 VAFTGAALLGTG
+20 MAFAGAALVGA
-32 VNPAL
+32 NPAF
-37 ADGPNGGS
+37 ADNGGS
-45 GGTPGGNLGAAGSL
+45 GGTAGGNLGAAGNL
-59 DIRYAFFDDA
+59 GIRYAFFDDA
-69 TPNPQGGAASVS
+69 VANPQGGQALVS

-86 DSIDWFTGKAG
+86 DSINWFMDKAG
-97 ITGTP
+97 ITGTH
-102 MANKLQTS
+102 MANQFQTS
-110 CTEALNEAIARGQA
+110 CGEALNEAIARGQA
-124 AGGKGVQARVV
+124 AGDSNVTARVV
-135 GIMYAIN
+135 GIMYATN
-142 NGVNGGGAARG
+142 NGDN
-153 KQHFYD
+153 
-159 KVTEW
+159 
-164 SNAGYPGLS
+164 
-173 NRSTELGSFISDL
+173 
-186 ARTGADKG
+186 G
-194 SAAAN
+194 SAAARASQWFYDKAEEWRSDGYPGMYNRSAEIAGFIYNLAQTGVGKVSGLPN
-199 DGLVSTSCVAANSE
+199 DGHAYGQPYVSTVCVAVNSE
-213 EPQGISTPPTYD
+213 EPVGISAPPPPPTYD

-234 TVTEAGSTTPVYDT
+234 TVTEAGSTVPVYDT

-258 DENIDAEVVL
+258 DENVDAEVVL

-275 EGSNKSVTKTAS
+275 NKSVTKTAS

-307 SWPATGEGKTFW
+307 SWPATGEGKSFW

-324 AKQGNMNDA
+324 AKQGNMNEA

-340 ASESWTVGPKNPVKV
+340 VSESWTVKPKNPVKY
-355 LTNGETGSG
+355 LMNGENGSQ
-364 LTEKDVLAANMFYN
+364 LKDQDVLAAQMFYN

-383 HSNGYASQLTI
+383 HSNGYSSEMTI

-403 VIGDKE
+403 TIGGKDA
-409 IDNPDRVQVLG
+409 DDAGRVQVFG
-420 PNGQRVKADVTID
+420 PDGKRVKADIKID
-433 RIPAEGDK
+433 RSTE
-441 PGKVVISGTVKDI
+441 GKVIISGTVKDMEK
-454 VDQGNY
+454 QGTY
-460 TLVVPTYT
+460 TLSVPTYT

-485 TEAGDHCLVG
+485 TEAQDHCLTG

-513 DETEARTTA
+513 DEAEARTTA

-531 VDNKTFLPGDKVSAV
+531 VDQKTFLPGDKVSAV

-577 DQAPKV
+577 DGAPKV

-602 GVTIA
+602 GVTTA

-625 VKLVISGQFRRDY
+625 VKLVISGQLRRDY
-638 DTDGQNKQLI
+638 DTDGENKQLI
-648 NKGSV
+648 NKGGV

-693 EADNALTLQ
+693 EADNALTLK
-702 SAQGKGAETQIGF
+702 SAKDETQIGF
-715 LVKNTGEADLV
+715 LVTNTGEADLV

-733 THEGTTGNVSDIV
+733 THEGTTGNVTGIV
-746 CEIPSD
+746 CEIPAE
-752 QAGQA
+752 QAAA
-757 DKTGKSEQSGA
+757 DP
-768 DSSNSANAAL
+768 ANAGV
-778 TNGATVQ
+778 TGGATAQ
-785 TIKVAADKI
+785 TVKVAGDKI

-818 SDTATVTGESI
+818 SDTATVVGESI

-838 DDWHAKVDAPEQ
+838 DDWHAKVDAPE
-850 PAPPAPKGA
+850 APAPKGA
-859 VTGKVAGANT
+859 VTGEAAGANT

-874 LGTLM
+874 LGGLM
-879 AAIGLGGGATYL
+879 AAIGLGGGATWF
-891 NKAARR
+891 ARR

>member
-20 VAFTGAALLGTG
+20 MAFAGAALVGA
-32 VNPAL
+32 NPAF
-37 ADGPNGGS
+37 ADNGGS
-45 GGTPGGNLGAAGSL
+45 GGTTGGNLGAAGNL
-59 DIRYAFFDDA
+59 GIRYAFFDDA
-69 TPNPQGGAASVS
+69 VANPQGGQALVS

-86 DSIDWFTGKAG
+86 DSINWFMDKAG
-97 ITGTP
+97 ISGTY
-102 MANKLQTS
+102 MANQFQTS
-110 CTEALNEAIARGQA
+110 CGEALNEAISRGQA
-124 AGGKGVQARVV
+124 AGGSNVTARVV
-135 GIMYAIN
+135 GIMYATN
-142 NGVNGGGAARG
+142 NGNNGGAAARSA
-153 KQHFYD
+153 QYFYD
-159 KVTEW
+159 KAEEW
-164 SNAGYPGLS
+164 RTDGYPGMY
-173 NRSTELGSFISDL
+173 NRSAEIAGFIYNL
-186 ARTGADKG
+186 AQTGVGKASG
-194 SAAAN
+194 LPN
-199 DGLVSTSCVAANSE
+199 DGNAYGEPYVSTACVAVNSE
-213 EPQGISTPPTYD
+213 EPVGISAPPPPPTYD

-234 TVTEAGSTTPVYDT
+234 TVTEAGSTVPVYDT

-253 GDKGV
+253 GGKGA
-258 DENIDAEVVL
+258 DENVDAEVVL

-275 EGSNKSVTKTAS
+275 NKSVTKTAS

-307 SWPATGEGKTFW
+307 SWPATGEGKSFW

-324 AKQGNMNDA
+324 AKQGNMNEA

-340 ASESWTVGPKNPVKV
+340 PSESWTVKPKNPVKV

-409 IDNPDRVQVLG
+409 TDNPDRVQMLG

-433 RIPAEGDK
+433 RSVE
-441 PGKVVISGTVKDI
+441 GKVVISGTVKDI

-460 TLVVPTYT
+460 TLMVPTYT

-485 TEAGDHCLVG
+485 TEAQDHCLVG

-513 DETEARTTA
+513 DEAEARTTA

-531 VDNKTFLPGDKVSAV
+531 VDQKTFLPGDKVSAV

-557 ALEEYSITDDWS
+557 GLEEYSITDDWS

-577 DQAPKV
+577 DGASKV

-602 GVTIA
+602 GVTTA

-658 FKATNEPPI
+658 SKATNEPPI

-682 LSEGLEAGDRD
+682 LDEGLEAGDRD
-693 EADNALTLQ
+693 EADNALTLK
-702 SAQGKGAETQIGF
+702 SAKDETQIGF

-733 THEGTTGNVSDIV
+733 THEGTTGNVTGIV
-746 CEIPSD
+746 CDIPAE
-752 QAGQA
+752 QAAA
-757 DKTGKSEQSGA
+757 DP
-768 DSSNSANAAL
+768 ANAGV
-778 TNGATVQ
+778 TGGATAQ
-785 TIKVAADKI
+785 TVKVAGDKI

-818 SDTATVTGESI
+818 SDTATVVGESI

-838 DDWHAKVDAPEQ
+838 DDWHAKVDS
-850 PAPPAPKGA
+850 PATPAPKGA
-859 VTGKVAGANT
+859 VTGEVAGANT

-874 LGTLM
+874 LGGLM
-879 AAIGLGGGATYL
+879 AAIGLGGGATWF
-891 NKAARR
+891 ARR

>member
-8 HKGRKAVATAAL
+8 HKGRKKAVATAAL
-20 VAFTGAALLGTG
+20 MAFAGAALVGA
-32 VNPAL
+32 NPAF

-45 GGTPGGNLGAAGSL
+45 GGTAGGNLGAAGNL
-59 DIRYAFFDDA
+59 GIRYAFFDDA
-69 TPNPQGGAASVS
+69 VANPQGGQALVS

-86 DSIDWFTGKAG
+86 DSINWFMNQAG
-97 ITGTP
+97 ISGTY
-102 MANKLQTS
+102 MEGQFQIS
-110 CTEALNEAIARGQA
+110 CGEALNEAIARGQA
-124 AGGKGVQARVV
+124 AGGSNVTARVV
-135 GIMYAIN
+135 GIMYATN
-142 NGVNGGGAARG
+142 NGNNGGAAARSA
-153 KQHFYD
+153 QYFYD
-159 KVTEW
+159 KAEEW
-164 SNAGYPGLS
+164 RSDGYPGMY
-173 NRSTELGSFISDL
+173 NRSAEIAGFIYNL
-186 ARTGADKG
+186 AQTGVGKASG
-194 SAAAN
+194 LPN
-199 DGLVSTSCVAANSE
+199 DGNAYGEPYVSTACVAVNSE
-213 EPQGISTPPTYD
+213 EPVGISAPPPPPTYD

-234 TVTEAGSTTPVYDT
+234 TVTEAGSTVPVYDT

-253 GDKGV
+253 GGKGA
-258 DENIDAEVVL
+258 DENVDAEVVL

-275 EGSNKSVTKTAS
+275 NKSVTKTAS

-307 SWPATGEGKTFW
+307 SWPATGEGKSFW

-324 AKQGNMNDA
+324 SKQGNMNEA

-340 ASESWTVGPKNPVKV
+340 ASESWTVKPKNPVKV

-403 VIGDKE
+403 TIGGKDA
-409 IDNPDRVQVLG
+409 DDAGRVQVLG
-420 PNGQRVKADVTID
+420 PNGQRIKADVTID

-460 TLVVPTYT
+460 TLMVPTYT

-485 TEAGDHCLVG
+485 TEAQDHCLVG

-513 DETEARTTA
+513 DEAQARTTA

-531 VDNKTFLPGDKVSAV
+531 VDQKTFLPGDKVSAV

-557 ALEEYSITDDWS
+557 GLEAYSITDDWS
-569 DGLTYVTM
+569 DGLTYITM
-577 DQAPKV
+577 DGAPKV

-602 GVTIA
+602 GVTTA

-658 FKATNEPPI
+658 MKATNEPPI

-682 LSEGLEAGDRD
+682 LSEGLETGDRD

-702 SAQGKGAETQIGF
+702 SAKDETQIGF

-726 NVSLTDA
+726 NVSLTDQ
-733 THEGTTGNVSDIV
+733 THEGTTGNVTGIV
-746 CEIPSD
+746 CEIPAE
-752 QAGQA
+752 QAAA
-757 DKTGKSEQSGA
+757 DP
-768 DSSNSANAAL
+768 ANAAL
-778 TNGATVQ
+778 TNGATAQ
-785 TIKVAADKI
+785 TVKVAGDKI

-818 SDTATVTGESI
+818 SDTATVVGESI

-838 DDWHAKVDAPEQ
+838 DDWHAKVDS
-850 PAPPAPKGA
+850 PATPAPKGA
-859 VTGKVAGANT
+859 VTGEVAGANT

-874 LGTLM
+874 LGGLM
-879 AAIGLGGGATYL
+879 AAIGLGGGATYM
-891 NKAARR
+891 ARR

>member
-20 VAFTGAALLGTG
+20 MAFAGAALVGA
-32 VNPAL
+32 NPAF
-37 ADGPNGGS
+37 ADNGGS
-45 GGTPGGNLGAAGSL
+45 GGTAGGNLGAAGNL
-59 DIRYAFFDDA
+59 GIRYAFFDDA
-69 TPNPQGGAASVS
+69 VANPQGGQALVS

-86 DSIDWFTGKAG
+86 DSINWFMNQAG
-97 ITGTP
+97 ISGTY
-102 MANKLQTS
+102 MANQFQIS
-110 CTEALNEAIARGQA
+110 CGEALNEAIARGQA
-124 AGGKGVQARVV
+124 AGGSNVTARVV
-135 GIMYAIN
+135 GIMYATN
-142 NGVNGGGAARG
+142 NGNNGGAAARSA
-153 KQHFYD
+153 QYFYD
-159 KVTEW
+159 KAEEW
-164 SNAGYPGLS
+164 RTDGYPGMY
-173 NRSTELGSFISDL
+173 NRSAEIAGFIYNL
-186 ARTGADKG
+186 AQTGVGKASG
-194 SAAAN
+194 LPN
-199 DGLVSTSCVAANSE
+199 DGNAYGEPYVSTACVAVNSE
-213 EPQGISTPPTYD
+213 EPVGISAPPPPPTYD

-234 TVTEAGSTTPVYDT
+234 TVTEAGSTVPVYDT

-253 GDKGV
+253 GGKGA
-258 DENIDAEVVL
+258 DENVDAEVVL

-275 EGSNKSVTKTAS
+275 NKSVTKTAS

-294 KSPEFTPA
+294 KSPEFIPA

-307 SWPATGEGKTFW
+307 SWPATGEGKSFW

-324 AKQGNMNDA
+324 AKQGNMNEA

-340 ASESWTVGPKNPVKV
+340 ASESWTVKPKNPVKV

-409 IDNPDRVQVLG
+409 TDNPDRVQVLG

-433 RIPAEGDK
+433 RSVE
-441 PGKVVISGTVKDI
+441 GKVVISGTVKDI

-460 TLVVPTYT
+460 TLMVPTYT

-485 TEAGDHCLVG
+485 TEAQDHCLTG

-513 DETEARTTA
+513 DEAQARTTA

-546 VNDHIAAYLQY
+546 VNDRIAAYLQY
-557 ALEEYSITDDWS
+557 GLEEYSITDDWS

-577 DQAPKV
+577 DGAPKV

-602 GVTIA
+602 GVTTA

-658 FKATNEPPI
+658 SKATNEPPI

-693 EADNALTLQ
+693 EADNALTLK
-702 SAQGKGAETQIGF
+702 SAKDETQIGF
-715 LVKNTGEADLV
+715 LVTNTGEADLV

-733 THEGTTGNVSDIV
+733 THEGTTGNVTGIV
-746 CEIPSD
+746 CEIPAE
-752 QAGQA
+752 QAAA
-757 DKTGKSEQSGA
+757 DP
-768 DSSNSANAAL
+768 ANAGV
-778 TNGATVQ
+778 TGGATAQ
-785 TIKVAADKI
+785 TVKVAGDKI

-818 SDTATVTGESI
+818 SDTATVVGESI
-829 HNGKKVTDS
+829 HNGKKVTDA
-838 DDWHAKVDAPEQ
+838 DDWHAKVDS
-850 PAPPAPKGA
+850 PATPAPKGA
-859 VTGKVAGANT
+859 VTGEVAGANT

-879 AAIGLGGGATYL
+879 AAIGLGGGATWF
-891 NKAARR
+891 ARR

>member
-20 VAFTGAALLGTG
+20 MAFAGAALVGA
-32 VNPAL
+32 NPAF
-37 ADGPNGGS
+37 ADNGGS
-45 GGTPGGNLGAAGSL
+45 GGTAGGNLGAAGNL
-59 DIRYAFFDDA
+59 DIRYVFFDDA
-69 TPNPQGGAASVS
+69 VANPQGGQAIVS

-86 DSIDWFTGKAG
+86 DSINWFMNQAG
-97 ITGTP
+97 ISGTH
-102 MANKLQTS
+102 MEGQFQIS
-110 CTEALNEAIARGQA
+110 CGEALNEAIARGQA
-124 AGGKGVQARVV
+124 AGGSNVTARVV
-135 GIMYAIN
+135 GIMYATN
-142 NGVNGGGAARG
+142 DGDNGGSAARSA
-153 KQHFYD
+153 QHFYN
-159 KVTEW
+159 KVEEW
-164 SNAGYPGLS
+164 RTGGHPGMH
-173 NRSTELGSFISDL
+173 NRSVEIAGLIYNL
-186 ARTGADKG
+186 AQTGVYKASG
-194 SAAAN
+194 LPN
-199 DGLVSTSCVAANSE
+199 DGKAYGAPYVSTACVAVNSE
-213 EPQGISTPPTYD
+213 EPVGISAPPPPPTYD

-234 TVTEAGSTTPVYDT
+234 TVTEAGSTVPVYDT

-253 GDKGV
+253 GGKGV
-258 DENIDAEVVL
+258 DENVDAEVVL

-275 EGSNKSVTKTAS
+275 NKSVTKTAS

-307 SWPATGEGKTFW
+307 SWPATGEGKSFW

-324 AKQGNMNDA
+324 AKQGNMNEA

-340 ASESWTVGPKNPVKV
+340 ASESWTVKPKNPVKV

-364 LTEKDVLAANMFYN
+364 LTNKDVLAAQMFYN

-409 IDNPDRVQVLG
+409 TDNPDRVQVLG

-433 RIPAEGDK
+433 RSVE
-441 PGKVVISGTVKDI
+441 GKVVISGTVKDI

-460 TLVVPTYT
+460 TLMVPTYT

-485 TEAGDHCLVG
+485 TEAQDHCLVG

-513 DETEARTTA
+513 DEAQARTTA

-531 VDNKTFLPGDKVSAV
+531 VDQKTFLPGDKVSAV
-546 VNDHIAAYLQY
+546 VNDRIAAYLQY
-557 ALEEYSITDDWS
+557 GLEEYSITDDWS

-577 DQAPKV
+577 DGAPKV
-583 YFQGQDVTDLF
+583 YFQGNDVTDLF

-602 GVTIA
+602 GVTTA

-658 FKATNEPPI
+658 MKATNEPPI

-693 EADNALTLQ
+693 EADNALTLN
-702 SAQGKGAETQIGF
+702 SAKDETQIGF
-715 LVKNTGEADLV
+715 LVTNTGEADLV

-733 THEGTTGNVSDIV
+733 THEGTTGNVTGIV
-746 CEIPSD
+746 CEIPAE
-752 QAGQA
+752 QAAA
-757 DKTGKSEQSGA
+757 DPANAGVTSGA
-768 DSSNSANAAL
+768 TAQ
-778 TNGATVQ
+778 TV
-785 TIKVAADKI
+785 KVAGDKI

-829 HNGKKVTDS
+829 HNGKKITDS
-838 DDWHAKVDAPEQ
+838 DDWHAKVDAP
-850 PAPPAPKGA
+850 APKGA
-859 VTGKVAGANT
+859 VTGEVAGANT

-874 LGTLM
+874 LGGLM
-879 AAIGLGGGATYL
+879 AAIGLGGGATWF
-891 NKAARR
+891 ARR

>member
-20 VAFTGAALLGTG
+20 MAFAGAALVGA
-32 VNPAL
+32 NPAF
-37 ADGPNGGS
+37 ADNGGS
-45 GGTPGGNLGAAGSL
+45 GGTAGGDLGAAGNL
-59 DIRYAFFDDA
+59 AIRYAFFDDA
-69 TPNPQGGAASVS
+69 VANPQGGQALVS

-86 DSIDWFTGKAG
+86 DSINWFMDKAG
-97 ITGTP
+97 ITGTY
-102 MANKLQTS
+102 MANQFQTS
-110 CTEALNEAIARGQA
+110 CGEALNEAISRGQA
-124 AGGKGVQARVV
+124 AGGSNVTARVV
-135 GIMYAIN
+135 GIMYATN
-142 NGVNGGGAARG
+142 NDNNGGAAARAS
-153 KQHFYD
+153 QWFYD
-159 KVTEW
+159 KAEEW
-164 SNAGYPGLS
+164 RTDGYPGMY
-173 NRSTELGSFISDL
+173 NRSAEIAGFIYNL
-186 ARTGADKG
+186 AQTGVGKASG
-194 SAAAN
+194 LPN
-199 DGLVSTSCVAANSE
+199 DGNAYGGPYVSTACVAVNSE
-213 EPQGISTPPTYD
+213 EPVGISAPPPPPTYD

-234 TVTEAGSTTPVYDT
+234 TVTEAGSTVPVYDT

-253 GDKGV
+253 GDKGA
-258 DENIDAEVVL
+258 DENVDAEVVL

-275 EGSNKSVTKTAS
+275 NKSVTKTAS

-307 SWPATGEGKTFW
+307 SWPATGEGKSFW

-324 AKQGNMNDA
+324 AKQGNMNEA

-340 ASESWTVGPKNPVKV
+340 PSESWTVKPKNPVKV

-403 VIGDKE
+403 TIGDKGT
-409 IDNPDRVQVLG
+409 DNPDRVQMLG

-433 RIPAEGDK
+433 RSVE
-441 PGKVVISGTVKDI
+441 GKVVISGTVKDI

-460 TLVVPTYT
+460 TLMVPTYT

-485 TEAGDHCLVG
+485 TEAQDHCLIG

-513 DETEARTTA
+513 DEAEARTTA

-557 ALEEYSITDDWS
+557 GLEEYSITDDWS

-577 DQAPKV
+577 DGAPKV
-583 YFQGQDVTDLF
+583 YFQGNDVTDLF

-602 GVTIA
+602 GVTTA

-614 AKTARLTEPGE
+614 AKTARLTESGE

-638 DTDGQNKQLI
+638 DTDGENKQLI

-658 FKATNEPPI
+658 SKATNEPPI

-702 SAQGKGAETQIGF
+702 SAKDETQIGF

-726 NVSLTDA
+726 NVSLTDQ
-733 THEGTTGNVSDIV
+733 THEGTTGNVTGIV
-746 CEIPSD
+746 CEIPAE
-752 QAGQA
+752 QAAA
-757 DKTGKSEQSGA
+757 DP
-768 DSSNSANAAL
+768 ANAGV
-778 TNGATVQ
+778 TGGATAQ
-785 TIKVAADKI
+785 TVKVAGDKI

-818 SDTATVTGESI
+818 SDTATVVGESI

-838 DDWHAKVDAPEQ
+838 DDWHAKVDAPE
-850 PAPPAPKGA
+850 APAPKGA
-859 VTGKVAGANT
+859 VTGEAAGANT

-874 LGTLM
+874 LGGLM
-879 AAIGLGGGATYL
+879 AAIGLGGGATWF
-891 NKAARR
+891 ARR

>member
-20 VAFTGAALLGTG
+20 MAFAGAALVGA
-32 VNPAL
+32 NPAF

-45 GGTPGGNLGAAGSL
+45 GGTTGGNLGAAGNL
-59 DIRYAFFDDA
+59 GIRYAFFDDA
-69 TPNPQGGAASVS
+69 VANPQGGQALVS

-86 DSIDWFTGKAG
+86 DSINWFMDKAG
-97 ITGTP
+97 ITGTH
-102 MANKLQTS
+102 MANQFQTS
-110 CTEALNEAIARGQA
+110 CGEALNEAIAHGQA
-124 AGGKGVQARVV
+124 AGGSNVTARVV
-135 GIMYAIN
+135 GIMYATNDGN
-142 NGVNGGGAARG
+142 NGGAAARSA
-153 KQHFYD
+153 QYFYD
-159 KVTEW
+159 KAEEW
-164 SNAGYPGLS
+164 RSDGYPGMY
-173 NRSTELGSFISDL
+173 NRSAEIAGFIYNL
-186 ARTGADKG
+186 AQTGVGKASG
-194 SAAAN
+194 LPN
-199 DGLVSTSCVAANSE
+199 DGNAYGKPYVSTACVAVNSE
-213 EPQGISTPPTYD
+213 EPVGISAPPPPPTYD

-234 TVTEAGSTTPVYDT
+234 TVTEAGSTVPVYDT

-253 GDKGV
+253 GGKGV

-307 SWPATGEGKTFW
+307 SWPATGEGKSFW

-324 AKQGNMNDA
+324 AKQGNMNEA
-333 VDTADRE
+333 VDTVDRE
-340 ASESWTVGPKNPVKV
+340 ASESWTVKPKNPVKV

-409 IDNPDRVQVLG
+409 TDNPDRVQMLG

-433 RIPAEGDK
+433 RSVE
-441 PGKVVISGTVKDI
+441 GKVVISGTVKDI

-460 TLVVPTYT
+460 TLMVPTYT

-485 TEAGDHCLVG
+485 TEAQDHCLVG

-513 DETEARTTA
+513 DEAEARTTA

-531 VDNKTFLPGDKVSAV
+531 VDQKTFLPGDKVSAV
-546 VNDHIAAYLQY
+546 VNDRIAAYLQY
-557 ALEEYSITDDWS
+557 GLEEYSITDDWS

-577 DQAPKV
+577 DGAPKV

-602 GVTIA
+602 GVTTA

-614 AKTARLTEPGE
+614 AKTARLAEPGE
-625 VKLVISGQFRRDY
+625 VKLVISGQLRRDY
-638 DTDGQNKQLI
+638 DTDGENKQLI
-648 NKGSV
+648 NKGGV

-693 EADNALTLQ
+693 KADNALTLK
-702 SAQGKGAETQIGF
+702 SAKDETQIGF
-715 LVKNTGEADLV
+715 LVTNTGEADLV

-733 THEGTTGNVSDIV
+733 THEGTTGNVTGIV
-746 CEIPSD
+746 CEIPAE
-752 QAGQA
+752 QAAA
-757 DKTGKSEQSGA
+757 DP
-768 DSSNSANAAL
+768 ANAGV
-778 TNGATVQ
+778 TGGATAQ
-785 TIKVAADKI
+785 TVKVAGDKI

-818 SDTATVTGESI
+818 SDTATVVGESI

-838 DDWHAKVDAPEQ
+838 DDWHAKVDAPE
-850 PAPPAPKGA
+850 APAPKGA
-859 VTGKVAGANT
+859 VTGEAAGANT

-874 LGTLM
+874 LGGLM
-879 AAIGLGGGATYL
+879 AAIGLGGGATWF
-891 NKAARR
+891 ARR

>member
-1 MTSRTTK
+1 MNSRTTK
-8 HKGRKAVATAAL
+8 HKGRKAVATVALMAFAGAAL
-20 VAFTGAALLGTG
+20 VGA
-32 VNPAL
+32 NPAF
-37 ADGPNGGS
+37 ADNGGS
-45 GGTPGGNLGAAGSL
+45 GGTTGGNLGAAGNL
-59 DIRYAFFDDA
+59 GIRYAFFDDA
-69 TPNPQGGAASVS
+69 VANPQGGQALVS

-86 DSIDWFTGKAG
+86 DSINWFMDKAG
-97 ITGTP
+97 ISGTY
-102 MANKLQTS
+102 MANQFQTS
-110 CTEALNEAIARGQA
+110 CGEALNEAISRGQA
-124 AGGKGVQARVV
+124 AGGSNATARVV
-135 GIMYAIN
+135 GIMYATN
-142 NGVNGGGAARG
+142 NGNNGGAAARSA
-153 KQHFYD
+153 QYFYD
-159 KVTEW
+159 KAEEW
-164 SNAGYPGLS
+164 RTDGYPGMY
-173 NRSTELGSFISDL
+173 NRSAEIAGFIYNL
-186 ARTGADKG
+186 AQTGVGKASG
-194 SAAAN
+194 LPN
-199 DGLVSTSCVAANSE
+199 DGNAYGEPYVSTACVAVNSE
-213 EPQGISTPPTYD
+213 EPVGISAPPPPPTYD

-234 TVTEAGSTTPVYDT
+234 TVTEAGSTVPVYDT

-253 GDKGV
+253 GDKGA
-258 DENIDAEVVL
+258 DENVDAEVVL

-275 EGSNKSVTKTAS
+275 NKSVTKTVS

-307 SWPATGEGKTFW
+307 SWPATGEGKSFW

-324 AKQGNMNDA
+324 AKQGNMNEA

-340 ASESWTVGPKNPVKV
+340 ASESWTVKPKNPVKV

-364 LTEKDVLAANMFYN
+364 LIEKDVLAANMFYN

-409 IDNPDRVQVLG
+409 TDNPDRVQMLG

-433 RIPAEGDK
+433 RSVE
-441 PGKVVISGTVKDI
+441 GKVVISGTVKDI

-460 TLVVPTYT
+460 TLMVPTYT

-485 TEAGDHCLVG
+485 TESQDHCLAG

-513 DETEARTTA
+513 DEAEARTTA

-531 VDNKTFLPGDKVSAV
+531 VDQKSFLPGDKVSAV

-577 DQAPKV
+577 DGAPKV
-583 YFQGQDVTDLF
+583 YFQGNDVTDLF
-594 EITNDTAK
+594 EITNDIEK
-602 GVTIA
+602 GVTTA

-658 FKATNEPPI
+658 QKATNEPPI

-693 EADNALTLQ
+693 EADNALTLA
-702 SAQGKGAETQIGF
+702 SAKDETQIGF

-726 NVSLTDA
+726 NVSLTDQ
-733 THEGTTGNVSDIV
+733 THEGTTGNVTGIV
-746 CEIPSD
+746 CEIPAE
-752 QAGQA
+752 QAAA
-757 DKTGKSEQSGA
+757 DP
-768 DSSNSANAAL
+768 ANAGV
-778 TNGATVQ
+778 TGGATAQ
-785 TIKVAADKI
+785 TVKVAGDKI

-818 SDTATVTGESI
+818 SDTATVVGESI
-829 HNGKKVTDS
+829 HNGKKVSDS

-850 PAPPAPKGA
+850 PAPKGA
-859 VTGKVAGANT
+859 VTGEVAGANT

-874 LGTLM
+874 LGGLM
-879 AAIGLGGGATYL
+879 AAIGLGGGATWF
-891 NKAARR
+891 ARR

>member
-1 MTSRTTK
+1 MTNERKKERKKLQRT
-8 HKGRKAVATAAL
+8 RKAVATAAL
-20 VAFTGAALLGTG
+20 MAFAGAALVGAG
-32 VNPAL
+32 NAAF
-37 ADGPNGGS
+37 ADNGGS
-45 GGTPGGNLGAAGSL
+45 GGTTGGNLGAAGNL
-59 DIRYAFFDDA
+59 GIRYAFFDDA
-69 TPNPQGGAASVS
+69 VANPQGGQALVS

-86 DSIDWFTGKAG
+86 DSINWFMGKAG
-97 ITGTP
+97 IAGTY
-102 MANKLQTS
+102 MENQFQIS
-110 CTEALNEAIARGQA
+110 CNEAMNEAIARGQA
-124 AGGKGVQARVV
+124 AGGQNVTARVV
-135 GIMYAIN
+135 GIMYATN
-142 NGVNGGGAARG
+142 NGNNGGAAARSA
-153 KQHFYD
+153 QFFYD
-159 KVTEW
+159 KAEEW
-164 SNAGYPGLS
+164 RSDGYPGMY
-173 NRSTELGSFISDL
+173 NRSAEIAGFIYNL
-186 ARTGADKG
+186 AQTGVGKASG
-194 SAAAN
+194 LPN
-199 DGLVSTSCVAANSE
+199 DGNAYGEPYVSTVCVAVNSE
-213 EPQGISTPPTYD
+213 EPVGISAPPPPPTYD

-234 TVTEAGSTTPVYDT
+234 TVTEAGSTVPVYDM

-258 DENIDAEVVL
+258 DENVDAEVVL

-275 EGSNKSVTKTAS
+275 NKSVTKTAS

-307 SWPATGEGKTFW
+307 SWPATGEGKSFW

-324 AKQGNMNDA
+324 AKQGNMNEA

-340 ASESWTVGPKNPVKV
+340 ASESWTVKPKNPVKV

-409 IDNPDRVQVLG
+409 TDNPDRVQMLG
-420 PNGQRVKADVTID
+420 PNGQRVKADITID
-433 RIPAEGDK
+433 RSTE
-441 PGKVVISGTVKDI
+441 GKVVISGTVKDI

-460 TLVVPTYT
+460 TLMVPTYT

-485 TEAGDHCLVG
+485 TEAQDHCLVG

-513 DETEARTTA
+513 DEAEARTTA

-531 VDNKTFLPGDKVSAV
+531 VDQKTFLPGDKVSAV

-557 ALEEYSITDDWS
+557 GLEAYSITDDWS

-577 DQAPKV
+577 DGAPKV
-583 YFQGQDVTDLF
+583 YFQGNDVTDLF
-594 EITNDTAK
+594 EITNDVEK
-602 GVTIA
+602 GVTTA

-638 DTDGQNKQLI
+638 DTDGENKQLI

-653 TWNNE
+653 MWNNE
-658 FKATNEPPI
+658 QKATNEPPI
-667 FTVTPKPAIDVEKFT
+667 FTVAPKPAIDVEKFT
-682 LSEGLEAGDRD
+682 LDEGLEAGDRD
-693 EADNALTLQ
+693 EADNALTLK
-702 SAQGKGAETQIGF
+702 SAKDETQIGF

-733 THEGTTGNVSDIV
+733 THEGTTGNVTGIV
-746 CEIPSD
+746 CEIPTE
-752 QAGQA
+752 QAAA
-757 DKTGKSEQSGA
+757 DP
-768 DSSNSANAAL
+768 ANAAL
-778 TNGATVQ
+778 TGGATAQ
-785 TIKVAADKI
+785 TVKVAGDKI

-829 HNGKKVTDS
+829 HNGKKVSDS
-838 DDWHAKVDAPEQ
+838 DDWHAKVDSPEQ
-850 PAPPAPKGA
+850 PAPKGA
-859 VTGKVAGANT
+859 VTGEVAGANT

-874 LGTLM
+874 LGGLM
-879 AAIGLGGGATYL
+879 AAIGLGGGATWF
-891 NKAARR
+891 ARR

>member
-20 VAFTGAALLGTG
+20 MAFAGAALVGA
-32 VNPAL
+32 NPAF
-37 ADGPNGGS
+37 ADNGGS
-45 GGTPGGNLGAAGSL
+45 GGTAGGNLGAAGNL
-59 DIRYAFFDDA
+59 GIRYAFFDDA
-69 TPNPQGGAASVS
+69 VANPQGGQALVS

-86 DSIDWFTGKAG
+86 DSINWFMDKAG
-97 ITGTP
+97 ISGTY
-102 MANKLQTS
+102 MANQFQIS
-110 CTEALNEAIARGQA
+110 CGEALNEAIARGQA
-124 AGGKGVQARVV
+124 AGGSNVTARVV
-135 GIMYAIN
+135 GIMYATN
-142 NGVNGGGAARG
+142 NGNNGGAAARSA
-153 KQHFYD
+153 QYFYD
-159 KVTEW
+159 KAEEW
-164 SNAGYPGLS
+164 RSDGYPGMY
-173 NRSTELGSFISDL
+173 NRSADIAGFIYNL
-186 ARTGADKG
+186 AQTGVGKASG
-194 SAAAN
+194 LPN
-199 DGLVSTSCVAANSE
+199 DGNAYGEPYVSTACVAINSE
-213 EPQGISTPPTYD
+213 EPVGISAPPPPPTYD

-234 TVTEAGSTTPVYDT
+234 TVTEAGSTVPVYDT

-258 DENIDAEVVL
+258 DENVDAEVVL

-275 EGSNKSVTKTAS
+275 NKAVTKTAS

-307 SWPATGEGKTFW
+307 SWPATGEGKSFW

-324 AKQGNMNDA
+324 AKQGNMNEA

-340 ASESWTVGPKNPVKV
+340 ASESWTVKPKNPVKV

-409 IDNPDRVQVLG
+409 TDNPDRVQVLG

-433 RIPAEGDK
+433 RSVE
-441 PGKVVISGTVKDI
+441 GKVVISGTVKDI

-460 TLVVPTYT
+460 TLMVPTYT

-485 TEAGDHCLVG
+485 TEAQDHCLVG

-557 ALEEYSITDDWS
+557 GLEEYSITDDWS

-577 DQAPKV
+577 DGAPKV
-583 YFQGQDVTDLF
+583 YFQGNDVTDLF

-602 GVTIA
+602 GVTTA

-658 FKATNEPPI
+658 SKATNEPPI

-693 EADNALTLQ
+693 EADNALTLA
-702 SAQGKGAETQIGF
+702 SAKDETQIGF
-715 LVKNTGEADLV
+715 LVTNTGEADLV

-733 THEGTTGNVSDIV
+733 THEGTTGNVTGIV
-746 CEIPSD
+746 CEIPTE
-752 QAGQA
+752 QAAA
-757 DKTGKSEQSGA
+757 DP
-768 DSSNSANAAL
+768 ANAGV
-778 TNGATVQ
+778 TGGATAQ
-785 TIKVAADKI
+785 TVKVAGDKI

-818 SDTATVTGESI
+818 SDTATVVGESI

-838 DDWHAKVDAPEQ
+838 DDWHAKVDAPE
-850 PAPPAPKGA
+850 APAPKGA
-859 VTGKVAGANT
+859 VTGEAAGANT

-874 LGTLM
+874 LGGLM
-879 AAIGLGGGATYL
+879 AAIGLGGGATWF
-891 NKAARR
+891 ARR

>member
-1 MTSRTTK
+1 MNSRTTK

-20 VAFTGAALLGTG
+20 MAFAGAALVGA
-32 VNPAL
+32 NPAF
-37 ADGPNGGS
+37 ADNGGS
-45 GGTPGGNLGAAGSL
+45 GGTAGGNLGAAGNL
-59 DIRYAFFDDA
+59 GIRYAFFDDA
-69 TPNPQGGAASVS
+69 VANPQGGQALVS

-86 DSIDWFTGKAG
+86 DSINWFMDKAG
-97 ITGTP
+97 ISGTY
-102 MANKLQTS
+102 MANQFQTS
-110 CTEALNEAIARGQA
+110 CGEALNEAISRGQA
-124 AGGKGVQARVV
+124 AGGSSVTARVV
-135 GIMYAIN
+135 GIMYATN
-142 NGVNGGGAARG
+142 NGNNGGAAARSA
-153 KQHFYD
+153 QYFYD
-159 KVTEW
+159 KAEEW
-164 SNAGYPGLS
+164 RTDGYPGMY
-173 NRSTELGSFISDL
+173 NRSAEIAGFIYNL
-186 ARTGADKG
+186 AQTGVGKASG
-194 SAAAN
+194 LPN
-199 DGLVSTSCVAANSE
+199 DGNAYSEPYVSTACVAVNSE
-213 EPQGISTPPTYD
+213 EPVGISAPPPPPTYD

-234 TVTEAGSTTPVYDT
+234 TVTEAGSTVPVYDT

-253 GDKGV
+253 GGKGA
-258 DENIDAEVVL
+258 DENVDAEVVL

-275 EGSNKSVTKTAS
+275 NKSVTKQVQ

-307 SWPATGEGKTFW
+307 SWPATGEGKSFW

-324 AKQGNMNDA
+324 AKQGNMNEA

-340 ASESWTVGPKNPVKV
+340 ASESWTVKPKNPVKV
-355 LTNGETGSG
+355 LTNGEIGSG

-409 IDNPDRVQVLG
+409 TDNPDRVQVLG

-433 RIPAEGDK
+433 RSVE
-441 PGKVVISGTVKDI
+441 GKVVISGTVKDI

-460 TLVVPTYT
+460 TLMVPTYT

-485 TEAGDHCLVG
+485 TESQDHCLVG

-513 DETEARTTA
+513 DEAQARTTA

-531 VDNKTFLPGDKVSAV
+531 VDQKSFLPGDKVSAV
-546 VNDHIAAYLQY
+546 VNDRIAAYLQY
-557 ALEEYSITDDWS
+557 GLEEYSITDDWS

-577 DQAPKV
+577 DGAPKV
-583 YFQGQDVTDLF
+583 YFQGNDVTDLF

-602 GVTIA
+602 GVTTA

-614 AKTARLTEPGE
+614 SKTARLTEPGE

-638 DTDGQNKQLI
+638 DTDGENKQLI

-658 FKATNEPPI
+658 MKATNEPPI

-682 LSEGLEAGDRD
+682 LDEGLEAGDRD
-693 EADNALTLQ
+693 EADNALTLA
-702 SAQGKGAETQIGF
+702 SAKDETQIGF
-715 LVKNTGEADLV
+715 LVTNTGEADLV

-733 THEGTTGNVSDIV
+733 THEGTTGNVTGIV
-746 CEIPSD
+746 CEIPTE
-752 QAGQA
+752 QAAA
-757 DKTGKSEQSGA
+757 DP
-768 DSSNSANAAL
+768 ANAGV
-778 TNGATVQ
+778 TGGATAQ
-785 TIKVAADKI
+785 TVKVAGDKI

-818 SDTATVTGESI
+818 SDTATVVGESI

-838 DDWHAKVDAPEQ
+838 DDWHAKVDS
-850 PAPPAPKGA
+850 PATPAPKGA
-859 VTGKVAGANT
+859 VTGEVAGANT

-874 LGTLM
+874 LGGLM
-879 AAIGLGGGATYL
+879 AAIGLGGGATWF
-891 NKAARR
+891 ARR

>member
-1 MTSRTTK
+1 MTSRTTR
-8 HKGRKAVATAAL
+8 HKGRKTVATAAL
-20 VAFTGAALLGTG
+20 MAFAGAALVGA
-32 VNPAL
+32 NPAF

-45 GGTPGGNLGAAGSL
+45 GGTAGGNLGAAGKL

-69 TPNPQGGAASVS
+69 VANQQGGQALVS

-86 DSIDWFTGKAG
+86 DSINWFMDKAG
-97 ITGTP
+97 ITGTH
-102 MANKLQTS
+102 MANQFQTS
-110 CTEALNEAIARGQA
+110 CGEALNEAIARGQA
-124 AGGKGVQARVV
+124 AGGSNVTARVV
-135 GIMYAIN
+135 GIMYATN
-142 NGVNGGGAARG
+142 NGNNGGAAARSA
-153 KQHFYD
+153 QYFYD
-159 KVTEW
+159 KAEEW
-164 SNAGYPGLS
+164 STDGYPGMY
-173 NRSTELGSFISDL
+173 NRSVDIAGFIYNL
-186 ARTGADKG
+186 AQTGVNKASG
-194 SAAAN
+194 LLN
-199 DGLVSTSCVAANSE
+199 DGNAYGGPYVSTVCVAVNSE
-213 EPQGISTPPTYD
+213 EPVGISVPPPPPTYD

-234 TVTEAGSTTPVYDT
+234 TVTEAGSTVPVYDT

-253 GDKGV
+253 GGKGV

-275 EGSNKSVTKTAS
+275 NKSVTKTAS

-307 SWPATGEGKTFW
+307 SWPATGEGKSFW

-324 AKQGNMNDA
+324 AKQGNMNEA

-340 ASESWTVGPKNPVKV
+340 ASESWAVTPKNPVKV

-409 IDNPDRVQVLG
+409 TDNPDRVQVLG
-420 PNGQRVKADVTID
+420 PNGQRIKADVTID
-433 RIPAEGDK
+433 RSVE
-441 PGKVVISGTVKDI
+441 GKVVISGTVKDI

-460 TLVVPTYT
+460 TLMVPTYT

-485 TEAGDHCLVG
+485 TEAQDHCLTG

-513 DETEARTTA
+513 DEAQARTTA

-531 VDNKTFLPGDKVSAV
+531 VDQKTFLPGDKVSAV

-557 ALEEYSITDDWS
+557 GLEEYSITDDWS

-577 DQAPKV
+577 DGAPKV

-594 EITNDTAK
+594 DITNDTAK
-602 GVTIA
+602 GVTTA

-658 FKATNEPPI
+658 SKATNEPPI

-682 LSEGLEAGDRD
+682 LSEGLEVGDRD
-693 EADNALTLQ
+693 EADNALTLA
-702 SAQGKGAETQIGF
+702 SAQGKGAETRIGF
-715 LVKNTGEADLV
+715 LVTNTGEADLV

-733 THEGTTGNVSDIV
+733 THEGTTGNVTGIV
-746 CEIPSD
+746 CEIPAE
-752 QAGQA
+752 QAAA
-757 DKTGKSEQSGA
+757 DP
-768 DSSNSANAAL
+768 ANAGV
-778 TNGATVQ
+778 TGGATAQ
-785 TIKVAADKI
+785 TVKVAGDKI

-808 LTGVEEGTLH
+808 LTGVEKGTLH
-818 SDTATVTGESI
+818 SDTATVVGESI

-838 DDWHAKVDAPEQ
+838 DDWHAKVDS
-850 PAPPAPKGA
+850 PATPAPKGA
-859 VTGKVAGANT
+859 VTGEVAGANT

-874 LGTLM
+874 LGGLM
-879 AAIGLGGGATYL
+879 AAIGLGGGATWF
-891 NKAARR
+891 ARR

>member
-8 HKGRKAVATAAL
+8 HKDRKAVATAAL
-20 VAFTGAALLGTG
+20 MAFAGAALVGA
-32 VNPAL
+32 NPAF
-37 ADGPNGGS
+37 ADNGGS
-45 GGTPGGNLGAAGSL
+45 GGTAGGNLGAAGNL
-59 DIRYAFFDDA
+59 GIRYAFFDDA
-69 TPNPQGGAASVS
+69 VANPQGGQALVS

-86 DSIDWFTGKAG
+86 DSINWFMNQAG
-97 ITGTP
+97 ISGTY
-102 MANKLQTS
+102 MEGQFQIS
-110 CTEALNEAIARGQA
+110 CGEALNEAIARGQA
-124 AGGKGVQARVV
+124 AGGSNVTARVV
-135 GIMYAIN
+135 GIMYATN
-142 NGVNGGGAARG
+142 NGNNGGAAARSA
-153 KQHFYD
+153 QYFYD
-159 KVTEW
+159 KAEEW
-164 SNAGYPGLS
+164 RTDGYPGMYNPS
-173 NRSTELGSFISDL
+173 AEIAGFIYNL
-186 ARTGADKG
+186 AQTGVVKASG
-194 SAAAN
+194 LPN
-199 DGLVSTSCVAANSE
+199 DGNAYGEPYVSTACVALNSE
-213 EPQGISTPPTYD
+213 EPVGISAPPPTYD

-234 TVTEAGSTTPVYDT
+234 TVTEAGSTVPVYDT

-253 GDKGV
+253 GGKGV
-258 DENIDAEVVL
+258 DENVDAEVVL

-307 SWPATGEGKTFW
+307 SWPATGEGKSFW

-324 AKQGNMNDA
+324 AKQGNMNEA

-340 ASESWTVGPKNPVKV
+340 ASESWTVKPKNPVKV

-409 IDNPDRVQVLG
+409 TDNPDRVQVLG

-433 RIPAEGDK
+433 RSVE
-441 PGKVVISGTVKDI
+441 GKVVISGTVKDI

-460 TLVVPTYT
+460 TLMVPTYT

-485 TEAGDHCLVG
+485 TEAQDHCLVG

-513 DETEARTTA
+513 DEAEARTTA

-557 ALEEYSITDDWS
+557 GLEEYSITDDWS

-577 DQAPKV
+577 DGAPKV

-602 GVTIA
+602 GVTTA

-658 FKATNEPPI
+658 SKATNEPPI

-693 EADNALTLQ
+693 EADNALTLA
-702 SAQGKGAETQIGF
+702 SAKDETQIGF
-715 LVKNTGEADLV
+715 LVTNTGEADLV
-726 NVSLTDA
+726 NVSLTDQ
-733 THEGTTGNVSDIV
+733 THEGTTGNVTGIV
-746 CEIPSD
+746 CEIPAE
-752 QAGQA
+752 QAAA
-757 DKTGKSEQSGA
+757 DP
-768 DSSNSANAAL
+768 ANAGV
-778 TNGATVQ
+778 TGGATAQ
-785 TIKVAADKI
+785 TVKVAGDKI

-818 SDTATVTGESI
+818 SDTATVVGESI

-838 DDWHAKVDAPEQ
+838 DDWHAKVDAPE
-850 PAPPAPKGA
+850 APAPKGA
-859 VTGKVAGANT
+859 VTGEVAGANT

-874 LGTLM
+874 LGGLM
-879 AAIGLGGGATYL
+879 AAIGLGGGATWF
-891 NKAARR
+891 ARR

>member
-1 MTSRTTK
+1 MSNERNKFQRT
-8 HKGRKAVATAAL
+8 RKAVATAAL
-20 VAFTGAALLGTG
+20 MAFAGVALVGA
-32 VNPAL
+32 NPAF

-45 GGTPGGNLGAAGSL
+45 GGAPGGNLGAAGSL

-69 TPNPQGGAASVS
+69 VANPQGGAALVS

-86 DSIDWFTGKAG
+86 DSIDWFTNKAG
-97 ITGTP
+97 ITGMP
-102 MANKLQTS
+102 MAAKLQTA
-110 CTEALNEAIARGQA
+110 CTDALNEAIARGQA
-124 AGGKGVQARVV
+124 NGGKNVQARVV

-153 KQHFYD
+153 KHRFYD
-159 KVTEW
+159 KVDEW
-164 SNAGYPGLS
+164 SNAGYPGLT
-173 NRSTELGSFISDL
+173 NRSTELGSFVDGL
-186 ARTGADKG
+186 ARTGVDKG
-194 SAAAN
+194 AAAAN
-199 DGLVSTSCVAANSE
+199 DSLVSAACVAVNSE

-234 TVTEAGSTTPVYDT
+234 TVTEAGSTVPVYDT

-287 IANNGDT
+287 IVNNGDT

-307 SWPATGEGKTFW
+307 SWPATGEGKSFW

-324 AKQGNMNDA
+324 AKQGNMNEA

-340 ASESWTVGPKNPVKV
+340 ASESWTVKPKNPVKV

-409 IDNPDRVQVLG
+409 TDNPDRVQVLG

-460 TLVVPTYT
+460 TLMVPTYT

-485 TEAGDHCLVG
+485 TEAQDHCLAG

-513 DETEARTTA
+513 DEAEARTTA

-546 VNDHIAAYLQY
+546 VNDRIAAYLQY
-557 ALEEYSITDDWS
+557 GLEEYSITDDWS

-577 DQAPKV
+577 DGVPKV

-602 GVTIA
+602 GVTTA

-638 DTDGQNKQLI
+638 DTDGENKQLI
-648 NKGSV
+648 NKGGV

-658 FKATNEPPI
+658 SKATNEPPI
-667 FTVTPKPAIDVEKFT
+667 FTVTPKPAIDVEKYT

-702 SAQGKGAETQIGF
+702 SVQGKGAETQIGF

-726 NVSLTDA
+726 NVSLTDQ
-733 THEGTTGNVSDIV
+733 THEGTTGNVTGIV
-746 CEIPSD
+746 CEIPAE
-752 QAGQA
+752 QAVA
-757 DKTGKSEQSGA
+757 DPANVGVTG
-768 DSSNSANAAL
+768 
-778 TNGATVQ
+778 GATAQ
-785 TIKVAADKI
+785 TVKVAGDKI
-794 GTLKVGQSVSCVGT
+794 GTLKVGQSVSCIGT

-818 SDTATVTGESI
+818 SDTATVVGESI
-829 HNGKKVTDS
+829 HNGKKVSDS
-838 DDWHAKVDAPEQ
+838 DDWHAKVDSPEQ

-859 VTGKVAGANT
+859 VTGEVAGANT

-879 AAIGLGGGATYL
+879 AAIGLGGGATWF
-891 NKAARR
+891 ARR

>member
-1 MTSRTTK
+1 MTSRTIK

-20 VAFTGAALLGTG
+20 MAFAGAALVGA
-32 VNPAL
+32 NPAF

-45 GGTPGGNLGAAGSL
+45 GGTTGGNLGAAGNL
-59 DIRYAFFDDA
+59 GIRYAFFDDA
-69 TPNPQGGAASVS
+69 VANPQGGQALVS

-86 DSIDWFTGKAG
+86 DSINWFMDKAG
-97 ITGTP
+97 ITGTH
-102 MANKLQTS
+102 MANQFQTS
-110 CTEALNEAIARGQA
+110 CGEALNEAIARGQA
-124 AGGKGVQARVV
+124 AGGSNVTARVV
-135 GIMYAIN
+135 GIMYATN
-142 NGVNGGGAARG
+142 NGNNGGAAARSA
-153 KQHFYD
+153 QYFYD
-159 KVTEW
+159 KAEEW
-164 SNAGYPGLS
+164 RSDGYPGMY
-173 NRSTELGSFISDL
+173 NRSAEIAGFIYNL
-186 ARTGADKG
+186 AQTGVGKASG
-194 SAAAN
+194 LPN
-199 DGLVSTSCVAANSE
+199 DGNAYGEPYVSTACVAVNSE
-213 EPQGISTPPTYD
+213 EPVGISAPPPPPTYD

-234 TVTEAGSTTPVYDT
+234 TVTEAGSTVPVYDT

-253 GDKGV
+253 GGKGV
-258 DENIDAEVVL
+258 DENVDAEVVL

-275 EGSNKSVTKTAS
+275 NKSVTKTAS

-307 SWPATGEGKTFW
+307 SWPATGEGKSFW

-324 AKQGNMNDA
+324 AKQGNMNEA

-340 ASESWTVGPKNPVKV
+340 ASESWTVKPKNPVKV

-409 IDNPDRVQVLG
+409 TDNPDRVQVFG

-433 RIPAEGDK
+433 RSVE
-441 PGKVVISGTVKDI
+441 GKVVISGTVKDI

-460 TLVVPTYT
+460 TLMVPTYT

-485 TEAGDHCLVG
+485 TEAQDHCLAG

-513 DETEARTTA
+513 DEAEARTTA

-546 VNDHIAAYLQY
+546 VNDHIAAFLQY
-557 ALEEYSITDDWS
+557 GLEEYSITDDWS

-577 DQAPKV
+577 DGAPKV
-583 YFQGQDVTDLF
+583 YFQGNDVTDLF

-602 GVTIA
+602 GVTTA

-658 FKATNEPPI
+658 SKATNEPPI

-693 EADNALTLQ
+693 DADNALTLA
-702 SAQGKGAETQIGF
+702 SAKDETQIGF
-715 LVKNTGEADLV
+715 LVTNTGEADLV
-726 NVSLTDA
+726 NVSLTDQ
-733 THEGTTGNVSDIV
+733 THEGTTGNVTGIV
-746 CEIPSD
+746 CEIPAE
-752 QAGQA
+752 QAAA
-757 DKTGKSEQSGA
+757 DP
-768 DSSNSANAAL
+768 ANAGV
-778 TNGATVQ
+778 TGGATAQ
-785 TIKVAADKI
+785 TVKVAGDKI

-818 SDTATVTGESI
+818 SDTATVVGESI

-838 DDWHAKVDAPEQ
+838 DDWHAKVDS
-850 PAPPAPKGA
+850 PATPAPKGA
-859 VTGKVAGANT
+859 VTGEVAGANT

-879 AAIGLGGGATYL
+879 AAIGLGGGATWF
-891 NKAARR
+891 ARR

>member
-20 VAFTGAALLGTG
+20 MAFAGAALVGA
-32 VNPAL
+32 NPAF

-45 GGTPGGNLGAAGSL
+45 GGTTGGNLGAAGNL
-59 DIRYAFFDDA
+59 GIRYAFFDDA
-69 TPNPQGGAASVS
+69 VANPQGGQALVS

-86 DSIDWFTGKAG
+86 DSINWFMDKAG
-97 ITGTP
+97 ITGTH
-102 MANKLQTS
+102 MANQFQTS
-110 CTEALNEAIARGQA
+110 CGEALNEAIARGQA
-124 AGGKGVQARVV
+124 AGGSNVTARVV
-135 GIMYAIN
+135 GIMYATN
-142 NGVNGGGAARG
+142 NGNNGGAAARSA
-153 KQHFYD
+153 QYFYD
-159 KVTEW
+159 KAEEW
-164 SNAGYPGLS
+164 RSDGYPGMY
-173 NRSTELGSFISDL
+173 NRSAEIAGFIYNL
-186 ARTGADKG
+186 AQTGVGKASG
-194 SAAAN
+194 LPN
-199 DGLVSTSCVAANSE
+199 DGNAYGEPYVSTACVAVNSE
-213 EPQGISTPPTYD
+213 EPVGISAPPPPPTYD

-234 TVTEAGSTTPVYDT
+234 TVTEAGSTVPVYDT

-258 DENIDAEVVL
+258 DENVDAEVVL

-275 EGSNKSVTKTAS
+275 NKAVTKTAS

-307 SWPATGEGKTFW
+307 SWPATGEGKSFW
-319 FDVKV
+319 FDVKF
-324 AKQGNMNDA
+324 AKQGNMNEA

-340 ASESWTVGPKNPVKV
+340 ASESWAVTPKNPVKV

-409 IDNPDRVQVLG
+409 TDNPDRVQVLG

-433 RIPAEGDK
+433 RSVE
-441 PGKVVISGTVKDI
+441 GKVVISGTVKDI

-460 TLVVPTYT
+460 TLMVPTYT

-485 TEAGDHCLVG
+485 TEAQDHCLAG

-513 DETEARTTA
+513 DEAEARTTA

-531 VDNKTFLPGDKVSAV
+531 VDQKTFLPGDKVSAV

-557 ALEEYSITDDWS
+557 GLEEYSITDDWS

-577 DQAPKV
+577 DGAPKV

-602 GVTIA
+602 GVTTA

-638 DTDGQNKQLI
+638 DTDGENKQLI

-658 FKATNEPPI
+658 SKATNEPPI

-693 EADNALTLQ
+693 EADNALTLK
-702 SAQGKGAETQIGF
+702 SAKDETQIGF
-715 LVKNTGEADLV
+715 LVTNTGEADLV

-733 THEGTTGNVSDIV
+733 THEGTTGNVTGIV
-746 CEIPSD
+746 CEIPAE
-752 QAGQA
+752 QAA
-757 DKTGKSEQSGA
+757 A
-768 DSSNSANAAL
+768 PANAGV
-778 TNGATVQ
+778 TGGATAQ
-785 TIKVAADKI
+785 TVKVAGDKI

-818 SDTATVTGESI
+818 SDTATVVGESI

-838 DDWHAKVDAPEQ
+838 DDWHAKVDS
-850 PAPPAPKGA
+850 PATPAPKGA
-859 VTGKVAGANT
+859 VTGEAAGANT

-874 LGTLM
+874 LGGLM
-879 AAIGLGGGATYL
+879 AAIGLGGGATWF
-891 NKAARR
+891 ARR
-897 KAHVAAKH
+897 KTHVAAKH

>member
-20 VAFTGAALLGTG
+20 MAFAGAALVGA
-32 VNPAL
+32 NPAF

-45 GGTPGGNLGAAGSL
+45 GGTTGGNLGAAGNL
-59 DIRYAFFDDA
+59 GIRYAFFDDA
-69 TPNPQGGAASVS
+69 VANPQGGQALVS

-86 DSIDWFTGKAG
+86 DSINWFMDKAG
-97 ITGTP
+97 ITGTY
-102 MANKLQTS
+102 MANQFQTS
-110 CTEALNEAIARGQA
+110 CGEALNEAISRGQA
-124 AGGKGVQARVV
+124 AGGSNVTARVV
-135 GIMYAIN
+135 GIMYATN
-142 NGVNGGGAARG
+142 NGNNGGAAARSA
-153 KQHFYD
+153 QYFYD
-159 KVTEW
+159 KAEEW
-164 SNAGYPGLS
+164 RTDGYPGMY
-173 NRSTELGSFISDL
+173 NRSAEIAGFIYNL
-186 ARTGADKG
+186 AQTGVGKASG
-194 SAAAN
+194 LPN
-199 DGLVSTSCVAANSE
+199 DGNAYGEPYVSTACVAVNSE
-213 EPQGISTPPTYD
+213 EPVGISAPPPPPTYD

-234 TVTEAGSTTPVYDT
+234 TVTEAGSTVPVYDT

-253 GDKGV
+253 GDKGA
-258 DENIDAEVVL
+258 DENVDAEVVL

-275 EGSNKSVTKTAS
+275 NKSVTKTAS

-307 SWPATGEGKTFW
+307 SWPATGEGKSFW

-324 AKQGNMNDA
+324 AKQGNMNEA

-340 ASESWTVGPKNPVKV
+340 PSESWTVKPKNPVKV

-364 LTEKDVLAANMFYN
+364 LTEKDVLANNMFYN

-403 VIGDKE
+403 TIGGKDA
-409 IDNPDRVQVLG
+409 DDAGRVQVLG
-420 PNGQRVKADVTID
+420 PDGQRIKADVTID
-433 RIPAEGDK
+433 RSIE
-441 PGKVVISGTVKDI
+441 GKVVISGTVKDI
-454 VDQGNY
+454 EKQGNY
-460 TLVVPTYT
+460 TLMVPTYT

-485 TEAGDHCLVG
+485 TEAQDHCLAG

-513 DETEARTTA
+513 DEAEARTTA

-531 VDNKTFLPGDKVSAV
+531 VDQKSFLPGDKVSAV

-577 DQAPKV
+577 DGAPKV
-583 YFQGQDVTDLF
+583 YFQGNDVTDLF
-594 EITNDTAK
+594 EITNDIEK
-602 GVTIA
+602 GITTA

-614 AKTARLTEPGE
+614 AKTARMTEPGE

-638 DTDGQNKQLI
+638 DTDGETKQLI

-658 FKATNEPPI
+658 SKATNEPPI

-682 LSEGLEAGDRD
+682 LFEGLEAGDRD
-693 EADNALTLQ
+693 EADNALTLA
-702 SAQGKGAETQIGF
+702 SAKDETQIGF

-733 THEGTTGNVSDIV
+733 THEGTTGNVTGIV
-746 CEIPSD
+746 CEIPAE
-752 QAGQA
+752 QAAA
-757 DKTGKSEQSGA
+757 DP
-768 DSSNSANAAL
+768 ANAGV
-778 TNGATVQ
+778 TGGATAQ
-785 TIKVAADKI
+785 TVKVAGDKI

-818 SDTATVTGESI
+818 SDTATVVGESI

-838 DDWHAKVDAPEQ
+838 DDWHAKVDS
-850 PAPPAPKGA
+850 PATPAPKGA
-859 VTGKVAGANT
+859 VTGEAAGANT

-874 LGTLM
+874 LGGLM
-879 AAIGLGGGATYL
+879 AAIGLGGGATWF
-891 NKAARR
+891 ARR

>member
-69 TPNPQGGAASVS
+69 VPNPQGGAASVS

-102 MANKLQTS
+102 MANELQTS

-124 AGGKGVQARVV
+124 AGGKDVQARVV

-159 KVTEW
+159 KVDEW

-199 DGLVSTSCVAANSE
+199 DGLVSTSCVAVNSE

-253 GDKGV
+253 GSSTL
-258 DENIDAEVVL
+258 DENVDAEVVL

-275 EGSNKSVTKTAS
+275 NKSVTKTVS

-307 SWPATGEGKTFW
+307 SWPATGNGKDSKDSKDSKDGKSFW

-324 AKQGNMNDA
+324 AKQGNMNEA

-340 ASESWTVGPKNPVKV
+340 ASESWTVKPKNPVKV

-409 IDNPDRVQVLG
+409 TDNPDRVQVLD
-420 PNGQRVKADVTID
+420 PKGQRIKADVTID
-433 RIPAEGDK
+433 RKTE
-441 PGKVVISGTVKDI
+441 GKVVISGTVKDI

-460 TLVVPTYT
+460 TLMVPTYT

-485 TEAGDHCLVG
+485 TEAQDHCLVG

-513 DETEARTTA
+513 DEAEARTTA

-577 DQAPKV
+577 DGAPKV

-602 GVTIA
+602 GVTTA

-625 VKLVISGQFRRDY
+625 VKLVISGQLRRDY
-638 DTDGQNKQLI
+638 DTDGENKQLI
-648 NKGSV
+648 NKGGV

-667 FTVTPKPAIDVEKFT
+667 FTVTPKPAIDVEKYT

-702 SAQGKGAETQIGF
+702 SVEGKGAETQIGF

-726 NVSLTDA
+726 NVSLTDQ
-733 THEGTTGNVSDIV
+733 THEGTTGNVTGIV
-746 CEIPSD
+746 CEIPAE
-752 QAGQA
+752 QAAA
-757 DKTGKSEQSGA
+757 DP
-768 DSSNSANAAL
+768 ANAGV
-778 TNGATVQ
+778 TGGAIAQTV
-785 TIKVAADKI
+785 KVAADKI

-808 LTGVEEGTLH
+808 LTGVEEGTTH
-818 SDTATVTGESI
+818 SDTATVTGESV
-829 HNGKKVTDS
+829 HNGKKVSDS

-850 PAPPAPKGA
+850 PASPGPRGA
-859 VTGKVAGANT
+859 VTGEAAGANT

-879 AAIGLGGGATYL
+879 AAIGLGGGATWF
-891 NKAARR
+891 ARR

>member
-8 HKGRKAVATAAL
+8 HKGRKAVAAAALMAFAGAAL
-20 VAFTGAALLGTG
+20 VGA
-32 VNPAL
+32 NPAF

-45 GGTPGGNLGAAGSL
+45 GGTTGGNLGAAGNL
-59 DIRYAFFDDA
+59 GIRYAFFDDA
-69 TPNPQGGAASVS
+69 VANPQGGQALVS

-86 DSIDWFTGKAG
+86 DSINWFMDKAG
-97 ITGTP
+97 ISGTY
-102 MANKLQTS
+102 MANQFQIS
-110 CTEALNEAIARGQA
+110 CGEALNEAIARGQA
-124 AGGKGVQARVV
+124 AGGSNVTARVV
-135 GIMYAIN
+135 GIMYATN
-142 NGVNGGGAARG
+142 NGNNGGAAARSA
-153 KQHFYD
+153 QYFYD
-159 KVTEW
+159 KAEEW
-164 SNAGYPGLS
+164 RTDGYPGMY
-173 NRSTELGSFISDL
+173 NRSAEIAGFIYNL
-186 ARTGADKG
+186 AQTGVGKASG
-194 SAAAN
+194 LPN
-199 DGLVSTSCVAANSE
+199 DGNAYGEPYVSTACVAVNSE
-213 EPQGISTPPTYD
+213 EPVGISAPPPPPTYD

-234 TVTEAGSTTPVYDT
+234 TVTEAGSTVPVYDT

-253 GDKGV
+253 GGKGA
-258 DENIDAEVVL
+258 DENVDAEVVL

-275 EGSNKSVTKTAS
+275 NKSVTKTAS

-307 SWPATGEGKTFW
+307 SWPATGEGKSFW

-324 AKQGNMNDA
+324 AKQGNMNEA

-340 ASESWTVGPKNPVKV
+340 ASESWTVKPKNPVKV

-409 IDNPDRVQVLG
+409 TDNPDRVQVLG

-433 RIPAEGDK
+433 RSVE
-441 PGKVVISGTVKDI
+441 GKVVISGTVKDI

-460 TLVVPTYT
+460 TLMVPTYT

-485 TEAGDHCLVG
+485 TEAQDHCLVG
-495 NSAETGKVTPD
+495 NSAGTGKVTPD

-513 DETEARTTA
+513 DEAQARTTA

-531 VDNKTFLPGDKVSAV
+531 VDQKMFLPGDKVSAV

-557 ALEEYSITDDWS
+557 GLEEYSITDDWS

-577 DQAPKV
+577 DGAPKV

-602 GVTIA
+602 GVTTA

-658 FKATNEPPI
+658 SKATNEPPI

-693 EADNALTLQ
+693 EADNALTLK
-702 SAQGKGAETQIGF
+702 SAKDETQIGF
-715 LVKNTGEADLV
+715 LVTNTGEADLV

-733 THEGTTGNVSDIV
+733 THEGTTGNVTGIV
-746 CEIPSD
+746 CEIPAE
-752 QAGQA
+752 QAAA
-757 DKTGKSEQSGA
+757 DP
-768 DSSNSANAAL
+768 ANAGV
-778 TNGATVQ
+778 TGGATAQ
-785 TIKVAADKI
+785 TVKVAGDKI

-818 SDTATVTGESI
+818 SDTATVVGESI

-838 DDWHAKVDAPEQ
+838 DDWHAKVDS
-850 PAPPAPKGA
+850 PATPAPKGA
-859 VTGKVAGANT
+859 VTGEVAGANT

-879 AAIGLGGGATYL
+879 AAIGLGGGATWF
-891 NKAARR
+891 ARR

>member
-20 VAFTGAALLGTG
+20 MAFAGAALVGA
-32 VNPAL
+32 NPAF
-37 ADGPNGGS
+37 ADNGGS
-45 GGTPGGNLGAAGSL
+45 GGTAGGNLGAAGNL
-59 DIRYAFFDDA
+59 GIRYAFFDDA
-69 TPNPQGGAASVS
+69 VANPQGGQALVS

-86 DSIDWFTGKAG
+86 DSINWFMNQAG
-97 ITGTP
+97 ISGTY
-102 MANKLQTS
+102 MEGQFQIS
-110 CTEALNEAIARGQA
+110 CGEALNEAIARGQA
-124 AGGKGVQARVV
+124 AGGSNVTARVV
-135 GIMYAIN
+135 GIMYATN
-142 NGVNGGGAARG
+142 NGNNGGAAARSA
-153 KQHFYD
+153 QYFYD
-159 KVTEW
+159 KAEEW
-164 SNAGYPGLS
+164 RSDGYPGMY
-173 NRSTELGSFISDL
+173 NRSAEIAGFIYNL
-186 ARTGADKG
+186 AQTGVGKASG
-194 SAAAN
+194 LPN
-199 DGLVSTSCVAANSE
+199 DGNAYGEPYVSTACVAVNSE
-213 EPQGISTPPTYD
+213 EPVGISAPPPPPTYD

-234 TVTEAGSTTPVYDT
+234 TVTEAGSTVPVYDT

-253 GDKGV
+253 GGKGA
-258 DENIDAEVVL
+258 DENVDAEVVL

-275 EGSNKSVTKTAS
+275 NKSVTKTAS

-307 SWPATGEGKTFW
+307 SWPATGEGKSFW

-324 AKQGNMNDA
+324 AKQGNMNEA

-340 ASESWTVGPKNPVKV
+340 ASESWTVKPKNPVKV

-364 LTEKDVLAANMFYN
+364 LTDKDVLAANMFYN

-409 IDNPDRVQVLG
+409 TDNPDRVQMLG

-433 RIPAEGDK
+433 RSVE
-441 PGKVVISGTVKDI
+441 GKVVISGIVKDI

-460 TLVVPTYT
+460 TLMVPTYT

-485 TEAGDHCLVG
+485 TEAQDHCLTG

-513 DETEARTTA
+513 DEAEARTTA

-531 VDNKTFLPGDKVSAV
+531 VDQKTFLPGDKVSAV

-557 ALEEYSITDDWS
+557 GLEEYSITDDWS

-577 DQAPKV
+577 DGAPKV
-583 YFQGQDVTDLF
+583 YFQGNDVTDLF
-594 EITNDTAK
+594 EITNDVEK
-602 GVTIA
+602 GVTTA

-638 DTDGQNKQLI
+638 DTDGENKQLI

-658 FKATNEPPI
+658 SKATNEPPI

-682 LSEGLEAGDRD
+682 LSEGFEAGDRD
-693 EADNALTLQ
+693 EADNALTLA
-702 SAQGKGAETQIGF
+702 SAKDETQIGF
-715 LVKNTGEADLV
+715 LVTNTGEADLV

-733 THEGTTGNVSDIV
+733 THEGTTGNVTGIV
-746 CEIPSD
+746 CEIPAE
-752 QAGQA
+752 QAAA
-757 DKTGKSEQSGA
+757 DP
-768 DSSNSANAAL
+768 ANAGV
-778 TNGATVQ
+778 TGGATAQ
-785 TIKVAADKI
+785 TVKVAGDKI

-818 SDTATVTGESI
+818 SDTATVVGESI

-838 DDWHAKVDAPEQ
+838 DDWHAKVDAPE
-850 PAPPAPKGA
+850 APAPKGA
-859 VTGKVAGANT
+859 VTGEVAGANT

-874 LGTLM
+874 LGGLM
-879 AAIGLGGGATYL
+879 AAIGLGGGATWF
-891 NKAARR
+891 ARR

>member
-20 VAFTGAALLGTG
+20 MAFAGAALVGA
-32 VNPAL
+32 NPAF

-45 GGTPGGNLGAAGSL
+45 GGTTGGNLGAAGNL
-59 DIRYAFFDDA
+59 GIRYAFFDDA
-69 TPNPQGGAASVS
+69 VANPQGGQALVS

-86 DSIDWFTGKAG
+86 DSINWFMDKAG
-97 ITGTP
+97 ITGTY
-102 MANKLQTS
+102 MANQFQTS
-110 CTEALNEAIARGQA
+110 CGEALNEAIARGQA
-124 AGGKGVQARVV
+124 AGGSNVTARVV
-135 GIMYAIN
+135 GIMYATN
-142 NGVNGGGAARG
+142 NGNNGGASARSA
-153 KQHFYD
+153 QHFYD
-159 KVTEW
+159 KAEEW
-164 SNAGYPGLS
+164 RSDGYPGMY
-173 NRSTELGSFISDL
+173 NRSAEIAGFIYNL
-186 ARTGADKG
+186 AQTGVGKASG
-194 SAAAN
+194 LPN
-199 DGLVSTSCVAANSE
+199 DGNAYGEPYVSTACVAVNSE
-213 EPQGISTPPTYD
+213 EPVGISAPPPPPTYD

-234 TVTEAGSTTPVYDT
+234 TVTEAGSTVPVYDT

-253 GDKGV
+253 GGKGA
-258 DENIDAEVVL
+258 DENVDAEVVL

-275 EGSNKSVTKTAS
+275 NKSVTKTAS

-307 SWPATGEGKTFW
+307 SWPATGEGKSFW

-324 AKQGNMNDA
+324 AKQGNMNEA
-333 VDTADRE
+333 VDTADHE
-340 ASESWTVGPKNPVKV
+340 ASESWTVKPKNPVKV

-409 IDNPDRVQVLG
+409 TDNPDRVQVLG

-433 RIPAEGDK
+433 RSVE
-441 PGKVVISGTVKDI
+441 GKVVISGTVKDI

-460 TLVVPTYT
+460 TLMVPTYT

-485 TEAGDHCLVG
+485 TEAQDHCLVG

-513 DETEARTTA
+513 DEAQARTTA

-557 ALEEYSITDDWS
+557 GLEEYSITDDWS

-577 DQAPKV
+577 DGAPKV

-602 GVTIA
+602 GVTTA

-638 DTDGQNKQLI
+638 DTDGRNKQLI

-658 FKATNEPPI
+658 MKATNEPPI

-693 EADNALTLQ
+693 EADNALTLK
-702 SAQGKGAETQIGF
+702 SAKDETQIGF
-715 LVKNTGEADLV
+715 LVTNTGEADLV

-733 THEGTTGNVSDIV
+733 THEGTTGNVTGIV
-746 CEIPSD
+746 CEIPAE
-752 QAGQA
+752 QAAA
-757 DKTGKSEQSGA
+757 DP
-768 DSSNSANAAL
+768 ANAGV
-778 TNGATVQ
+778 TGGATAQ
-785 TIKVAADKI
+785 TVKVAGDKI

-818 SDTATVTGESI
+818 SDTATVVGESI

-838 DDWHAKVDAPEQ
+838 DDWHAKVDS
-850 PAPPAPKGA
+850 PATPAPKGA
-859 VTGKVAGANT
+859 VTGEVAGANT

-874 LGTLM
+874 LGGLM
-879 AAIGLGGGATYL
+879 AAIGLGGGATWF
-891 NKAARR
+891 ARR